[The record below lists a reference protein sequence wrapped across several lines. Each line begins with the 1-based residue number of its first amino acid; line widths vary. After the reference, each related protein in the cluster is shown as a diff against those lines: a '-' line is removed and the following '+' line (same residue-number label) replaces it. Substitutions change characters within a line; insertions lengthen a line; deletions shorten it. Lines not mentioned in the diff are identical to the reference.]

1 MENGGR
7 VGRLYVEI
15 AADDSPLRKSLSAAG
30 RSMEELEAQ
39 IQSSQRATVENLSK
53 LGNKLTLGLTV
64 PLAAGAAA
72 ALNYAS
78 DLEETLSK
86 VDVVF
91 GGNADSIK
99 DWASTAVE
107 QMGLAEETA
116 LSAAATYGNMADGM
130 GLTADQGAEMAKSLT
145 RLSADLASFN
155 NTSQETAQIALN
167 SIFTGETE
175 TLKQYGIVMTEAN
188 LEQFA
193 MQQGLSKTVSE
204 MNQAEKVQLRYNYVL
219 ANTANAQGDF
229 ARTSDSVANQ
239 TRMAKEQLKQA
250 AAALGQNLVP
260 AAASALKVLNNI
272 LSGFQELNPAQQKM
286 ILGIAGIAA
295 AAGPAIKL
303 GTGAYSMVQK
313 LDKALTGLQMSKIAK
328 EVNKF
333 GESTTAASKGLD
345 LIVHGAQ
352 KADGSLYTV
361 QEIISHNTA
370 ELKKFGIEGDQAAK
384 VLQATATTSAA
395 TGAGISGVG
404 TASAAAQPAVKSFG
418 LTLNSALGIVGMAV
432 SAVSLLVGVFNGLGK
447 ETSASAKQIEA
458 DTDAIVSSMEEVTE
472 SAAGLRTEYDES
484 IAKVDSMAEEA
495 GKLVDEYYSLA
506 DGADKS
512 EDSQKRMKEIV
523 QSLSGRFDSL
533 SGYIDENTGLL
544 NANRET
550 VLKSIDA
557 QLAYNRALANRDYRI
572 ETTKAY
578 TEAEAKQ
585 AAAEKMLADNQKE
598 IDRIR
603 KGIEKTETRL
613 LEIDGQKVAIQG
625 EVNDGNVDAVKQY
638 QKLNAEEKELTET
651 HSDLIAQY
659 DELNQGQKEIREGS
673 DDLTD
678 AIKKLSAEREAAAEM
693 EKMYFEQSA
702 ASFEEQIKQ
711 ADSAGEAYQSF
722 SETQIT
728 AMKDILASGIELDD
742 ATREHF
748 VNAIQMNEEEVAAIE
763 EGSSRIT
770 AAKAK
775 ELEARKLAGE
785 ELTQIEQAQLDRYKE
800 IQDNYLEIATN
811 AFDKVT
817 FTSGLTLKKIAET
830 LQHNQEQLA
839 KFDENMAYL
848 QSINDRQ
855 LQTYLANVDV
865 TDDRIKGA
873 LILMGQDIK
882 DHGGKITGYTKQ
894 IIEDTVNVVERGA
907 DETTSAVRDGASGS
921 LEGISEEWSAEN
933 AQRATNSFFGEIENS
948 VNGKAV
954 ALKSQVKY
962 AMKHALEGAQ
972 EEVDLGGWEAIGG
985 EMIDRIRSAVKGAAG
1000 SLNDAISSVVQTALN
1015 KAKSKMSSFSAGIS
1029 IKGTASSVRL
1039 QGYDVGGYFT
1049 TPQVIQIAEK
1059 RPEFVGAA
1067 ADLET
1072 FISKSV
1078 GEAFDRVNPVI
1089 FREVGTEVPYNSN
1102 KFGSVTVNVPVT
1114 IQATQ
1119 KLSRAEIQKSAKDIT
1134 EIVGREMARSLGGK
1148 VG

>member
-1 MENGGR
+1 MATGK
-7 VGRLYVEI
+7 VGKLYVEI
-15 AADDSPLRKSLSAAG
+15 GADDKPLQDKLKAAEKAAKEVD
-30 RSMEELEAQ
+30 SQVEA
-39 IQSSQRATVENLSK
+39 IHRASVENLSK

-145 RLSADLASFN
+145 QLSADLASFN

-219 ANTANAQGDF
+219 ANTTNAQGDF

-260 AAASALKVLNNI
+260 AAASTLKVINNI
-272 LSGFQELNPAQQKM
+272 LSGFQKLNPAQQKM
-286 ILGIAGIAA
+286 ILDIAGIAA
-295 AAGPAIKL
+295 AAGPVIKL

-313 LDKALTGLQMSKIAK
+313 LDKALIGLQMSRIAK

-333 GESTTAASKGLD
+333 GESTTAAAKGLD
-345 LIVHGAQ
+345 LITAGA
-352 KADGSLYTV
+352 KKSNGEFYTTV
-361 QEIISHNTA
+361 EILSHNTA

-418 LTLNSALGIVGMAV
+418 LTLNSALSFVGLAV
-432 SAVSLLVGVFNGLGK
+432 PAVSLLVGVFNGLGK

-458 DTDAIVSSMEEVTE
+458 DTDAMVSSMEEVTE
-472 SAAGLRTEYDES
+472 SAASLQTEYDES

-506 DGADKS
+506 DGTDKS

-523 QSLSGRFDSL
+523 GSLSGRFDSL

-550 VLKSIDA
+550 IEKSIDA
-557 QLAYNRALANRDYRI
+557 QLDYNRALANREYRV
-572 ETTKAY
+572 ETTEAY
-578 TEAEAKQ
+578 SEAVAKE
-585 AAAEKMLADNQKE
+585 AAAKKMLADNEDKLASAQRQRDSISRRLVD
-598 IDRIR
+598 IDGKMAALQADINDGNAEAIAKYDELSRS
-603 KGIEKTETRL
+603 KQSLLAADTRL
-613 LEIDGQKVAIQG
+613 LETGAALTKNNKELDEGSEELAEAI
-625 EVNDGNVDAVKQY
+625 E
-638 QKLNAEEKELTET
+638 KLNAER
-651 HSDLIAQY
+651 Q
-659 DELNQGQKEIREGS
+659 
-673 DDLTD
+673 
-678 AIKKLSAEREAAAEM
+678 AAAEL
-693 EKMYFEQSA
+693 EKEYFQNVA
-702 ASFEEQIKQ
+702 ASFEAQIEG
-711 ADSAGEAYQSF
+711 ANNAAEAYTSF
-722 SETQIT
+722 SETEIT

-800 IQDNYLEIATN
+800 IQDARVAIATNTEEKISLADQISLQKRVKNMQDNQKLIADVDANLAHLRSLNDDTLNAFLDSVDTTSEEGMSIIMQLAKDSQKGLGDTTREFLATWLNGTEQGFDDIGDTAREGSKEAAEAPAEELSPEKAEQAYNAYFDSASNTIRGKSVALESQMRIAVRNVQGEAEEIAT
-811 AFDKVT
+811 
-817 FTSGLTLKKIAET
+817 SGSWAIIGI
-830 LQHNQEQLA
+830 
-839 KFDENMAYL
+839 NMIDGIRRGI
-848 QSINDRQ
+848 QSRS
-855 LQTYLANVDV
+855 
-865 TDDRIKGA
+865 GA
-873 LILMGQDIK
+873 LNSAMRSVI
-882 DHGGKITGYTKQ
+882 
-894 IIEDTVNVVERGA
+894 N
-907 DETTSAVRDGASGS
+907 SAVTA
-921 LEGISEEWSAEN
+921 AKK
-933 AQRATNSFFGEIENS
+933 AGEIHSPSRLFEREVGAMMSEGMAKGIADKTDAVSSALREQVLDAAVS
-948 VNGKAV
+948 VNP
-954 ALKSQVKY
+954 
-962 AMKHALEGAQ
+962 
-972 EEVDLGGWEAIGG
+972 I
-985 EMIDRIRSAVKGAAG
+985 
-1000 SLNDAISSVVQTALN
+1000 
-1015 KAKSKMSSFSAGIS
+1015 
-1029 IKGTASSVRL
+1029 
-1039 QGYDVGGYFT
+1039 
-1049 TPQVIQIAEK
+1049 
-1059 RPEFVGAA
+1059 
-1067 ADLET
+1067 
-1072 FISKSV
+1072 
-1078 GEAFDRVNPVI
+1078 I
-1089 FREVGTEVPYNSN
+1089 FREVGTEVPSISN
-1102 KFGSVTVNVPVT
+1102 RFGGITVNVPISVSRS
-1114 IQATQ
+1114 
-1119 KLSRAEIQKSAKDIT
+1119 LSDADIQKKAETISRV
-1134 EIVGREMARSLGGK
+1134 VGREFAKMTGGRMS
-1148 VG
+1148 

>member
-1 MENGGR
+1 MATGK
-7 VGRLYVEI
+7 VGKLYVEI
-15 AADDSPLRKSLSAAG
+15 GADDKPLQDKLKAAEKAVKEVD
-30 RSMEELEAQ
+30 SKVEA
-39 IQSSQRATVENLSK
+39 SQRASVKNLSK

-99 DWASTAVE
+99 NWASTAVE

-116 LSAAATYGNMADGM
+116 MSAAATYGNMATGM
-130 GLTADQGAEMAKSLT
+130 GLTANQGAEMAKSLT
-145 RLSADLASFN
+145 QLSADLASFN

-175 TLKQYGIVMTEAN
+175 TLKQYGIVMTETN

-193 MQQGLSKTVSE
+193 MQQGLEKNIKQMS
-204 MNQAEKVQLRYNYVL
+204 QAEKVQLRYNYVL
-219 ANTANAQGDF
+219 ANTTNAQGDF

-295 AAGPAIKL
+295 AAGPVIKL

-313 LDKALTGLQMSKIAK
+313 LDKALTGLQMSRIAK
-328 EVNKF
+328 EVSKF

-345 LIVHGAQ
+345 LITAGA
-352 KADGSLYTV
+352 KKSNGEFYTTV
-361 QEIISHNTA
+361 EILSHNTA

-418 LTLNSALGIVGMAV
+418 LTLNSALSFVGLAV

-458 DTDAIVSSMEEVTE
+458 DTDAMVSSMEEVTE
-472 SAAGLRTEYDES
+472 SAASLQTEYNES

-506 DGADKS
+506 DGTDKS

-523 QSLSGRFDSL
+523 GSLSGRFDSL
-533 SGYIDENTGLL
+533 SGYIDEDTGLL

-550 VLKSIDA
+550 IEKSIDA
-557 QLAYNRALANRDYRI
+557 QLDYNRALANREYRV
-572 ETTKAY
+572 ETTEAYSKAV
-578 TEAEAKQ
+578 AKE
-585 AAAEKMLADNQKE
+585 AAAKKMLADNEDKLASAQRQRDSISRRLVD
-598 IDRIR
+598 IDGKMAALQADINDGNAEAIAKYDELSRS
-603 KGIEKTETRL
+603 KQSLLAADTRL
-613 LEIDGQKVAIQG
+613 LETGAALTKNNKELDEGSEELAEAI
-625 EVNDGNVDAVKQY
+625 E
-638 QKLNAEEKELTET
+638 KLNAER
-651 HSDLIAQY
+651 Q
-659 DELNQGQKEIREGS
+659 
-673 DDLTD
+673 
-678 AIKKLSAEREAAAEM
+678 AAAEL
-693 EKMYFEQSA
+693 EKECFQDVA
-702 ASFEEQIKQ
+702 ASFEAQIEG
-711 ADSAGEAYQSF
+711 ANNAAEAYTSF
-722 SETQIT
+722 SETEIT

-775 ELEARKLAGE
+775 ELEERKLAGE

-800 IQDNYLEIATN
+800 IQDARVAIATN
-811 AFDKVT
+811 T
-817 FTSGLTLKKIAET
+817 EEKISLADQIS
-830 LQHNQEQLA
+830 LQKRVKNMQDNQKLIADVDANLA
-839 KFDENMAYL
+839 KL
-848 QSINDRQ
+848 R
-855 LQTYLANVDV
+855 
-865 TDDRIKGA
+865 
-873 LILMGQDIK
+873 
-882 DHGGKITGYTKQ
+882 
-894 IIEDTVNVVERGA
+894 
-907 DETTSAVRDGASGS
+907 
-921 LEGISEEWSAEN
+921 
-933 AQRATNSFFGEIENS
+933 
-948 VNGKAV
+948 
-954 ALKSQVKY
+954 
-962 AMKHALEGAQ
+962 
-972 EEVDLGGWEAIGG
+972 
-985 EMIDRIRSAVKGAAG
+985 
-1000 SLNDAISSVVQTALN
+1000 SLNDATLNAFLDSVDTTTEEGMSMIMQMAKDSQKGLGDTTKEFLALWLKGTEKGLDDVVDATQEGSKEVAEASNEELSPEKANETYSAYFDQADETIRGKSVALESQMRIAVKNVYGEADKLAKNGSWALIGINMIDGIRRGIQSRSGALN
-1015 KAKSKMSSFSAGIS
+1015 SAMRSVINSAVTAAKKAGEIHSPS
-1029 IKGTASSVRL
+1029 RL
-1039 QGYDVGGYFT
+1039 F
-1049 TPQVIQIAEK
+1049 E
-1059 RPEFVGAA
+1059 REVGAMMSEGMAKGIADKTDAVSSALREQVLDA
-1067 ADLET
+1067 AV
-1072 FISKSV
+1072 S
-1078 GEAFDRVNPVI
+1078 VNPII
-1089 FREVGTEVPYNSN
+1089 FREVGTEVPSISN
-1102 KFGSVTVNVPVT
+1102 RFGGITVNVPISVSRS
-1114 IQATQ
+1114 
-1119 KLSRAEIQKSAKDIT
+1119 LSDADIQKKAETISRV
-1134 EIVGREMARSLGGK
+1134 VGREFAKMTGGRMS
-1148 VG
+1148 

>member
-1 MENGGR
+1 MATGK
-7 VGRLYVEI
+7 VGKLYVEI
-15 AADDSPLRKSLSAAG
+15 GADDKPLQDKLKAAEKAAKEVD
-30 RSMEELEAQ
+30 SQVEA
-39 IQSSQRATVENLSK
+39 IHRASVENLSK

-145 RLSADLASFN
+145 QLSADLASFN

-219 ANTANAQGDF
+219 ANTTNAQGDF

-260 AAASALKVLNNI
+260 AAASALKVINNI
-272 LSGFQELNPAQQKM
+272 LSGFQKLNPAQQKM

-295 AAGPAIKL
+295 AAGPVIKL

-313 LDKALTGLQMSKIAK
+313 LDKALIGLQMSRIAK

-333 GESTTAASKGLD
+333 GESTTAAAKGLD
-345 LIVHGAQ
+345 LITAGA
-352 KADGSLYTV
+352 KKSNGEFYTTV
-361 QEIISHNTA
+361 EILSHNTA

-418 LTLNSALGIVGMAV
+418 LTLNSALSFVGLAV

-458 DTDAIVSSMEEVTE
+458 DTDAMVSSMEEVTE
-472 SAAGLRTEYDES
+472 SAASLQTEYDES

-506 DGADKS
+506 DGTDKS
-512 EDSQKRMKEIV
+512 EDSQKRMKEIAG
-523 QSLSGRFDSL
+523 SLSGRFDSL

-550 VLKSIDA
+550 IEKSIDA
-557 QLAYNRALANRDYRI
+557 QLDYNRALANREYRV
-572 ETTKAY
+572 ETTEAY
-578 TEAEAKQ
+578 SEAVAKE
-585 AAAEKMLADNQKE
+585 AAAKKMLADNEDKLASAQRQRDSISRRLVD
-598 IDRIR
+598 IDGKMAALQADINDGNAEAIAKYDELSRS
-603 KGIEKTETRL
+603 KQSLLAADTRL
-613 LEIDGQKVAIQG
+613 LETGAALTKNNKELDEGSEELA
-625 EVNDGNVDAVKQY
+625 EAVE
-638 QKLNAEEKELTET
+638 KLNAER
-651 HSDLIAQY
+651 Q
-659 DELNQGQKEIREGS
+659 
-673 DDLTD
+673 
-678 AIKKLSAEREAAAEM
+678 AAAEL
-693 EKMYFEQSA
+693 EKEYFQNVA
-702 ASFEEQIKQ
+702 ASFEAQIEG
-711 ADSAGEAYQSF
+711 ANNAAEAYTSF
-722 SETQIT
+722 SETEIT

-811 AFDKVT
+811 VFDKVT
-817 FTSGLTLKKIAET
+817 FTSGLTLKKAAET
-830 LQHNQEQLA
+830 IQHNQEQLA

-848 QSINDRQ
+848 QSINDRR

-865 TDDRIKGA
+865 TDDRIKGL
-873 LILMGQDIK
+873 LILMGQHIK
-882 DHGGKITGYTKQ
+882 DNGGKITGYTQQ
-894 IIEDTVNVVERGA
+894 IIDATIGEVENGGTEIYNA
-907 DETTSAVRDGASGS
+907 ATTGTYQAV
-921 LEGISEEWSAEN
+921 EGMGDIMSSEN
-933 AQRATNSFFGEIENS
+933 GEIIMNS
-948 VNGKAV
+948 YYAGMSESIRGKNA
-954 ALKSQVKY
+954 
-962 AMKHALEGAQ
+962 ALESQ
-972 EEVDLGGWEAIGG
+972 
-985 EMIDRIRSAVKGAAG
+985 MR
-1000 SLNDAISSVVQTALN
+1000 
-1015 KAKSKMSSFSAGIS
+1015 IS
-1029 IKGTASSVRL
+1029 IKNVYGE
-1039 QGYDVGGYFT
+1039 
-1049 TPQVIQIAEK
+1049 AEK
-1059 RPEFVGAA
+1059 IATSGSWAIIGINMIDGIRRGIQSRSGALNSAMRSVINSAVTAAKKAGEIHSPSRLFEREVGAMMSEGMAKGIADKTDAVSSALREQVLDA
-1067 ADLET
+1067 AV
-1072 FISKSV
+1072 S
-1078 GEAFDRVNPVI
+1078 VNPII
-1089 FREVGTEVPYNSN
+1089 FREVGTEVPSISN
-1102 KFGSVTVNVPVT
+1102 RFGGITVNVPISVSRS
-1114 IQATQ
+1114 
-1119 KLSRAEIQKSAKDIT
+1119 LSDADIQKKAETISRV
-1134 EIVGREMARSLGGK
+1134 VGREFAKMTGGRMS
-1148 VG
+1148 

>member
-15 AADDSPLRKSLSAAG
+15 AADDSSLRKSLSASGKAV
-30 RSMEELEAQ
+30 EKLEAQ

-53 LGNKLTLGLTV
+53 LGNKLTLGLTA

-145 RLSADLASFN
+145 QLSADLASFN

-204 MNQAEKVQLRYNYVL
+204 MSQAEKVQLRYNYVL

-295 AAGPAIKL
+295 AAGPVIKM

-345 LIVHGAQ
+345 LIVNGAQ

-384 VLQATATTSAA
+384 VLQATATSSAA
-395 TGAGISGVG
+395 TGAGIGGVG

-458 DTDAIVSSMEEVTE
+458 DTDAMVSSMEEVTE

-484 IAKVDSMAEEA
+484 IAKVDIMAEEA
-495 GKLVDEYYSLA
+495 RNLVDEYYKLA
-506 DGADKS
+506 NGTEKS

-523 QSLSGRFDSL
+523 GSLSGRFDSL
-533 SGYIDENTGLL
+533 SGYIDENTGVL

-550 VLKSIDA
+550 IEKSIDA
-557 QLAYNRALANRDYRI
+557 QLDYNRALANREYRV
-572 ETTKAY
+572 ETTEAY
-578 TEAEAKQ
+578 SEAVAKE
-585 AAAEKMLADNQKE
+585 AAAKKMLADNEDKLASAQRQRGSISRRLVD
-598 IDRIR
+598 IDGKMAALQADINDGNAEAIAKYDELSRS
-603 KGIEKTETRL
+603 KQSLLAADTRL
-613 LEIDGQKVAIQG
+613 LETGAALTKNNKELDEGSEELAEAI
-625 EVNDGNVDAVKQY
+625 E
-638 QKLNAEEKELTET
+638 KLNAER
-651 HSDLIAQY
+651 Q
-659 DELNQGQKEIREGS
+659 
-673 DDLTD
+673 
-678 AIKKLSAEREAAAEM
+678 AAAEL
-693 EKMYFEQSA
+693 EKEYFQNVA
-702 ASFEEQIKQ
+702 ASFEAQIEG
-711 ADSAGEAYQSF
+711 ANNAAEAYTSF
-722 SETQIT
+722 SETEIT

-748 VNAIQMNEEEVAAIE
+748 ANAIQMNEEEVAAIE

-785 ELTQIEQAQLDRYKE
+785 ELTQIEQAQLERYKE
-800 IQDNYLEIATN
+800 IQDARVAIATNTEEKISLADQISLQKRVKNMQDNQRLIADVDANLAHLRSLNDDTLNAFLDSLDTTSEEGMSIIMQLAKDSQKGLGDTTREFLATWLNGTEQGFDDIGDTAREGSKEAAEASAEELSPEKAEQTYNAYFDSASNTIRGKSVALESQMRIAVRNVQGEAEEIAT
-811 AFDKVT
+811 
-817 FTSGLTLKKIAET
+817 SGSWAIIGI
-830 LQHNQEQLA
+830 
-839 KFDENMAYL
+839 NMIDGIRRGI
-848 QSINDRQ
+848 QSRS
-855 LQTYLANVDV
+855 
-865 TDDRIKGA
+865 GA
-873 LILMGQDIK
+873 LNSAMRSVI
-882 DHGGKITGYTKQ
+882 
-894 IIEDTVNVVERGA
+894 N
-907 DETTSAVRDGASGS
+907 SAVTA
-921 LEGISEEWSAEN
+921 AKK
-933 AQRATNSFFGEIENS
+933 AGEIHSPSRLFEREVGAMMSEGMAKGIADKTDAVSSALREQVLDAAVS
-948 VNGKAV
+948 VNP
-954 ALKSQVKY
+954 
-962 AMKHALEGAQ
+962 
-972 EEVDLGGWEAIGG
+972 I
-985 EMIDRIRSAVKGAAG
+985 
-1000 SLNDAISSVVQTALN
+1000 
-1015 KAKSKMSSFSAGIS
+1015 
-1029 IKGTASSVRL
+1029 
-1039 QGYDVGGYFT
+1039 
-1049 TPQVIQIAEK
+1049 
-1059 RPEFVGAA
+1059 
-1067 ADLET
+1067 
-1072 FISKSV
+1072 
-1078 GEAFDRVNPVI
+1078 I
-1089 FREVGTEVPYNSN
+1089 FREVGTEVPSISN
-1102 KFGSVTVNVPVT
+1102 RFGGITVNVPISVSRS
-1114 IQATQ
+1114 
-1119 KLSRAEIQKSAKDIT
+1119 LSDADIQKKAETISRV
-1134 EIVGREMARSLGGK
+1134 VGREFAKMTGGRMS
-1148 VG
+1148 

>member
-1 MENGGR
+1 MATGK
-7 VGRLYVEI
+7 VGKLYVEI
-15 AADDSPLRKSLSAAG
+15 GADDKPLQDKLKAAEKAVKEVD
-30 RSMEELEAQ
+30 SKVEA
-39 IQSSQRATVENLSK
+39 SQRASVKNLSK

-99 DWASTAVE
+99 NWASTAVE

-116 LSAAATYGNMADGM
+116 MSAAATYGNMATGM
-130 GLTADQGAEMAKSLT
+130 GLTANQGAEMAKSLT
-145 RLSADLASFN
+145 QLSADLASFN

-175 TLKQYGIVMTEAN
+175 TLKQYGIVMTETN

-193 MQQGLSKTVSE
+193 MQQGLEKNIKQMS
-204 MNQAEKVQLRYNYVL
+204 QAEKVQLRYNYVL
-219 ANTANAQGDF
+219 ANTTNAQGDF

-295 AAGPAIKL
+295 AAGPVIKL

-313 LDKALTGLQMSKIAK
+313 LDKALTGLQMSRIAK

-345 LIVHGAQ
+345 LITAGA
-352 KADGSLYTV
+352 KKSNGEFYTTV
-361 QEIISHNTA
+361 EILSHNTA

-418 LTLNSALGIVGMAV
+418 LTLNSALSFVGLAV

-458 DTDAIVSSMEEVTE
+458 DTDAMVSSMEEVAE
-472 SAAGLRTEYDES
+472 SAASLQTEYDES

-506 DGADKS
+506 DGTDKS
-512 EDSQKRMKEIV
+512 EESQKRMKEIV
-523 QSLSGRFDSL
+523 GSLSGRFDSI
-533 SGYIDENTGLL
+533 SGYIDEDTGLL
-544 NANRET
+544 NANREAIE
-550 VLKSIDA
+550 KSIDA
-557 QLAYNRALANRDYRI
+557 QLDYNRALASRDYRI

-585 AAAEKMLADNQKE
+585 AVAKKTLADNEKQLASAQRQRDSISRRLVD
-598 IDRIR
+598 IDGKMAALQADINDGNAEAIAKYDELSRS
-603 KGIEKTETRL
+603 KQSLLAADTRL
-613 LEIDGQKVAIQG
+613 LETGAALTK
-625 EVNDGNVDAVKQY
+625 NN
-638 QKLNAEEKELTET
+638 KEL
-651 HSDLIAQY
+651 D
-659 DELNQGQKEIREGS
+659 EGS
-673 DDLTD
+673 EELAE
-678 AIKKLSAEREAAAEM
+678 AIEKLSAERQAAAEL
-693 EKMYFEQSA
+693 EKECFQNVA
-702 ASFEEQIKQ
+702 ASFEAQIEG
-711 ADSAGEAYQSF
+711 ANNAAEAYTSF
-722 SETQIT
+722 SETEIT

-800 IQDNYLEIATN
+800 IQDARVAIATN
-811 AFDKVT
+811 T
-817 FTSGLTLKKIAET
+817 EEKISLADQIS
-830 LQHNQEQLA
+830 LQKRVKNMQDNQKLIADVDANLA
-839 KFDENMAYL
+839 KL
-848 QSINDRQ
+848 R
-855 LQTYLANVDV
+855 
-865 TDDRIKGA
+865 
-873 LILMGQDIK
+873 
-882 DHGGKITGYTKQ
+882 
-894 IIEDTVNVVERGA
+894 
-907 DETTSAVRDGASGS
+907 
-921 LEGISEEWSAEN
+921 
-933 AQRATNSFFGEIENS
+933 
-948 VNGKAV
+948 
-954 ALKSQVKY
+954 
-962 AMKHALEGAQ
+962 
-972 EEVDLGGWEAIGG
+972 
-985 EMIDRIRSAVKGAAG
+985 
-1000 SLNDAISSVVQTALN
+1000 SLNDATLNAFLDSVDTTTEEGMSMIMQMAKDSQKGLGDTTKEFLALWLKGTEKGLDDVVDATQEGSKEVAEASNEELSPEKANETYSAYFDQADETIRGKSVALESQMRIAVKNVYGEADKLAKNGSWALIGINMIDGIRRGIQSRSGALN
-1015 KAKSKMSSFSAGIS
+1015 SAMRSVINSAVTAAKKAGEIHSPS
-1029 IKGTASSVRL
+1029 RL
-1039 QGYDVGGYFT
+1039 F
-1049 TPQVIQIAEK
+1049 E
-1059 RPEFVGAA
+1059 REVGAMMSEGMAKGIADKTDAVSSALREQVLDA
-1067 ADLET
+1067 AV
-1072 FISKSV
+1072 S
-1078 GEAFDRVNPVI
+1078 VNPII
-1089 FREVGTEVPYNSN
+1089 FREVGTEVPSISN
-1102 KFGSVTVNVPVT
+1102 RFGGITVNVPISVSRS
-1114 IQATQ
+1114 
-1119 KLSRAEIQKSAKDIT
+1119 LSDADIQKKAETISRV
-1134 EIVGREMARSLGGK
+1134 VGREFAKMTGGRMS
-1148 VG
+1148 

>member
-1 MENGGR
+1 MATGK
-7 VGRLYVEI
+7 VGKLYVEI
-15 AADDSPLRKSLSAAG
+15 GADDKPLQDKLKAAEKAAKDVD
-30 RSMEELEAQ
+30 SQVEA
-39 IQSSQRATVENLSK
+39 IHRTSVENLSK

-64 PLAAGAAA
+64 PLAAGATA

-116 LSAAATYGNMADGM
+116 MSAAATYGNMAAGM
-130 GLTADQGAEMAKSLT
+130 GLTANQGTEMAKSLT
-145 RLSADLASFN
+145 QLSADLASFN

-175 TLKQYGIVMTEAN
+175 TLKQYGIVMTETN

-204 MNQAEKVQLRYNYVL
+204 MSQAEKVQLRYNYVL
-219 ANTANAQGDF
+219 ANTTNAQGDF

-260 AAASALKVLNNI
+260 AAGSALKVLNNM
-272 LSGFQELNPAQQKM
+272 LSGFQKLNPAQQKM
-286 ILGIAGIAA
+286 ILGLAGIAA
-295 AAGPAIKL
+295 AAGPVIKL

-313 LDKALTGLQMSKIAK
+313 LDKALTGLQMSRIAK

-345 LIVHGAQ
+345 LITAGA
-352 KADGSLYTV
+352 KKSNGEFYTTV
-361 QEIISHNTA
+361 EILSHNTA

-418 LTLNSALGIVGMAV
+418 LTLNSALSIVGVAV
-432 SAVSLLVGVFNGLGK
+432 SAVSLLVSVFNGLGK

-458 DTDAIVSSMEEVTE
+458 DTDAMVSSMEEVTE
-472 SAAGLRTEYDES
+472 SAASLKTEYEES

-506 DGADKS
+506 NGTEKS

-523 QSLSGRFDSL
+523 GSLSGRFDSL
-533 SGYIDENTGLL
+533 SGYIDENTGVL

-550 VLKSIDA
+550 IEKSIDA
-557 QLAYNRALANRDYRI
+557 QLDYNRALANREYRV
-572 ETTKAY
+572 ETTEAY
-578 TEAEAKQ
+578 SEAVAKE
-585 AAAEKMLADNQKE
+585 AAAKKMLADNEDKLASAQRQRDSISRRLVD
-598 IDRIR
+598 IDGKMAALQADINDGNAEAIAKYDELSRS
-603 KGIEKTETRL
+603 KQSLLAADTRL
-613 LEIDGQKVAIQG
+613 LETGAALTKNNKELDEGSEELAEAI
-625 EVNDGNVDAVKQY
+625 E
-638 QKLNAEEKELTET
+638 KLNAER
-651 HSDLIAQY
+651 Q
-659 DELNQGQKEIREGS
+659 
-673 DDLTD
+673 
-678 AIKKLSAEREAAAEM
+678 AAAEL
-693 EKMYFEQSA
+693 EKEYFQNVA
-702 ASFEEQIKQ
+702 ASFEAQIEG
-711 ADSAGEAYQSF
+711 ANNAAEAYTSF
-722 SETQIT
+722 SETEIT

-811 AFDKVT
+811 VFDKVT
-817 FTSGLTLKKIAET
+817 FTSGLTLKKAAET
-830 LQHNQEQLA
+830 IQHNQEQLA

-865 TDDRIKGA
+865 TDDRIKGL
-873 LILMGQDIK
+873 LILMGQHIK
-882 DHGGKITGYTKQ
+882 DNGGKITGYTQQ
-894 IIEDTVNVVERGA
+894 IIDATIGEVENGGTEIYNAATTGTYQTVEGMGDIMSSENGEIIMNSYYAGMSESIRGKNAALESQMRIAIKNVYGEAEKIATSGSWAIIGINMIDGIRRGIQSRSGA
-907 DETTSAVRDGASGS
+907 LNSAMRSVINSAVTA
-921 LEGISEEWSAEN
+921 AKK
-933 AQRATNSFFGEIENS
+933 AGEIHSPSRLFEREVGAMMSEGMAKGIADKTDAVSSALREQVLDAAVS
-948 VNGKAV
+948 VNP
-954 ALKSQVKY
+954 
-962 AMKHALEGAQ
+962 
-972 EEVDLGGWEAIGG
+972 I
-985 EMIDRIRSAVKGAAG
+985 
-1000 SLNDAISSVVQTALN
+1000 
-1015 KAKSKMSSFSAGIS
+1015 
-1029 IKGTASSVRL
+1029 
-1039 QGYDVGGYFT
+1039 
-1049 TPQVIQIAEK
+1049 
-1059 RPEFVGAA
+1059 
-1067 ADLET
+1067 
-1072 FISKSV
+1072 
-1078 GEAFDRVNPVI
+1078 I
-1089 FREVGTEVPYNSN
+1089 FREVGTEVPSISN
-1102 KFGSVTVNVPVT
+1102 RFGGITVNVPISVSRS
-1114 IQATQ
+1114 
-1119 KLSRAEIQKSAKDIT
+1119 LSDADIQKKAETISRV
-1134 EIVGREMARSLGGK
+1134 VGREFAKMTGGRMS
-1148 VG
+1148 

>member
-15 AADDSPLRKSLSAAG
+15 AADDSSLRKSLSAAG

-130 GLTADQGAEMAKSLT
+130 GLTADQGVEMAKSLT
-145 RLSADLASFN
+145 QLSADLASFN

-204 MNQAEKVQLRYNYVL
+204 MSQAEKVQLRYNYVL

-295 AAGPAIKL
+295 AAGPVIKM

-418 LTLNSALGIVGMAV
+418 LTLNSALSFVGLAV

-458 DTDAIVSSMEEVTE
+458 DTDAMVSSMEEVTE
-472 SAAGLRTEYDES
+472 SAASLKTKYDES

-495 GKLVDEYYSLA
+495 GNLVDEYYKLA
-506 DGADKS
+506 DGTDKS

-523 QSLSGRFDSL
+523 GSLSGRFDSL
-533 SGYIDENTGLL
+533 SEYIDENTGFF
-544 NANRET
+544 NANREAIEN
-550 VLKSIDA
+550 SINA
-557 QLAYNRALANRDYRI
+557 QLDYNRALANRDYRI

-578 TEAEAKQ
+578 TEATAKE
-585 AAAEKMLADNQKE
+585 AAAKKKLADNENQLASAQRQRDSISRRLVD
-598 IDRIR
+598 IDGKMAALQADINDGNAEAIAKYDELSRS
-603 KGIEKTETRL
+603 KQSLLNADARL
-613 LEIDGQKVAIQG
+613 LESNANLSKSNKELG
-625 EVNDGNVDAVKQY
+625 EGS
-638 QKLNAEEKELTET
+638 EELTE
-651 HSDLIAQY
+651 AV
-659 DELNQGQKEIREGS
+659 E
-673 DDLTD
+673 
-678 AIKKLSAEREAAAEM
+678 KLSAEREAAAEL
-693 EKMYFEQSA
+693 EKEYFQNVA
-702 ASFEEQIKQ
+702 ASFEAQIEG
-711 ADSAGEAYQSF
+711 ANNAAEAYTSF
-722 SETQIT
+722 SETEIT

-748 VNAIQMNEEEVAAIE
+748 ANAIQMNEEEVAAIE

-785 ELTQIEQAQLDRYKE
+785 ELTQIEQAQLERYKE

-985 EMIDRIRSAVKGAAG
+985 EMIDRIRSGVKGAAG

-1089 FREVGTEVPYNSN
+1089 FREVGTEVPSISN
-1102 KFGSVTVNVPVT
+1102 RFGGITVNVPISVSRS
-1114 IQATQ
+1114 
-1119 KLSRAEIQKSAKDIT
+1119 LSDADIQKKAETISRV
-1134 EIVGREMARSLGGK
+1134 VGREFAKMTGGRMS
-1148 VG
+1148 

>member
-1 MENGGR
+1 MATGK
-7 VGRLYVEI
+7 VGKLYVEI
-15 AADDSPLRKSLSAAG
+15 GADDKPLRDKLKAAEKAAKEVD
-30 RSMEELEAQ
+30 SQVEA
-39 IQSSQRATVENLSK
+39 IHRASVENLSK

-145 RLSADLASFN
+145 QLSADLASFN

-219 ANTANAQGDF
+219 ANTTNAQGDF

-260 AAASALKVLNNI
+260 AAASALKVINNI
-272 LSGFQELNPAQQKM
+272 LSGFQKLNPAQQKM

-295 AAGPAIKL
+295 AAGPVIKL

-313 LDKALTGLQMSKIAK
+313 LDKALTGLQMSRIAK

-333 GESTTAASKGLD
+333 GESTTAAAKGLD
-345 LIVHGAQ
+345 LITAGA
-352 KADGSLYTV
+352 KKSNGEFYTTV
-361 QEIISHNTA
+361 EILSHNTA
-370 ELKKFGIEGDQAAK
+370 ELKNFGIEGDQAAK

-418 LTLNSALGIVGMAV
+418 LTLNSALSFVGLAV

-458 DTDAIVSSMEEVTE
+458 DTDAMVSSMEEVTE
-472 SAAGLRTEYDES
+472 SAASLQTEYDES

-506 DGADKS
+506 DGTDKS
-512 EDSQKRMKEIV
+512 EDSQKRMKEIAG
-523 QSLSGRFDSL
+523 SLSGRFDSL

-550 VLKSIDA
+550 IEKSIDA
-557 QLAYNRALANRDYRI
+557 QLDYNRALANREYRV

-578 TEAEAKQ
+578 SEAVAKE
-585 AAAEKMLADNQKE
+585 AAAKKMLADNEDKLASAQRQRDSISRRLVD
-598 IDRIR
+598 IDGKMAALQADINDGNAEAIAKYDELSRS
-603 KGIEKTETRL
+603 KQSLLAADTRL
-613 LEIDGQKVAIQG
+613 LETGAALTK
-625 EVNDGNVDAVKQY
+625 NN
-638 QKLNAEEKELTET
+638 KEL
-651 HSDLIAQY
+651 D
-659 DELNQGQKEIREGS
+659 EGS
-673 DDLTD
+673 EEL
-678 AIKKLSAEREAAAEM
+678 AEAVEKLSAERQAAAEL
-693 EKMYFEQSA
+693 EKEYFQNVA
-702 ASFEEQIKQ
+702 ASFEAQIEG
-711 ADSAGEAYQSF
+711 ANNAAEAYTSF
-722 SETQIT
+722 SETEIT

-811 AFDKVT
+811 VFDKVT
-817 FTSGLTLKKIAET
+817 FTSGLTLKKAAET
-830 LQHNQEQLA
+830 IQHNQEQLA

-848 QSINDRQ
+848 QSINDRR

-865 TDDRIKGA
+865 TDDRVKGL
-873 LILMGQDIK
+873 LILMGQHIK
-882 DHGGKITGYTKQ
+882 DNGGKITGYTQQ
-894 IIEDTVNVVERGA
+894 IIDATIGEVENGGTEIYNAATTGTYQAVEGMGEIMSSKNGEIIMNSYYAGMSESIRGKNAALESQMYFSIKNVYGEAEKIATSGSWAIIGINMIDGIRRGIQSRSGA
-907 DETTSAVRDGASGS
+907 LNSAVRSV
-921 LEGISEEWSAEN
+921 INSAVT
-933 AQRATNSFFGEIENS
+933 AAKKAGEIHSPSRLFEREVGAMMSEGMAKGIADKTDAVSSALREQVLDAAVS
-948 VNGKAV
+948 VNP
-954 ALKSQVKY
+954 
-962 AMKHALEGAQ
+962 
-972 EEVDLGGWEAIGG
+972 I
-985 EMIDRIRSAVKGAAG
+985 
-1000 SLNDAISSVVQTALN
+1000 
-1015 KAKSKMSSFSAGIS
+1015 
-1029 IKGTASSVRL
+1029 
-1039 QGYDVGGYFT
+1039 
-1049 TPQVIQIAEK
+1049 
-1059 RPEFVGAA
+1059 
-1067 ADLET
+1067 
-1072 FISKSV
+1072 
-1078 GEAFDRVNPVI
+1078 I
-1089 FREVGTEVPYNSN
+1089 FREVGTEVPSISN
-1102 KFGSVTVNVPVT
+1102 RFGGITVNAPISVSRS
-1114 IQATQ
+1114 
-1119 KLSRAEIQKSAKDIT
+1119 LSDADIQKKAETISRV
-1134 EIVGREMARSLGGK
+1134 VGREFAKMTGGRMS
-1148 VG
+1148 

>member
-1 MENGGR
+1 MATGK
-7 VGRLYVEI
+7 VGKLYVEI
-15 AADDSPLRKSLSAAG
+15 GADDKPLQDKLKAAEKAAKEVD
-30 RSMEELEAQ
+30 SQVEA
-39 IQSSQRATVENLSK
+39 IHRASVENLSK

-145 RLSADLASFN
+145 QLSADLASFN

-219 ANTANAQGDF
+219 ANTTNAQGDF

-260 AAASALKVLNNI
+260 AAASALKVINNI
-272 LSGFQELNPAQQKM
+272 LSGFQKLNPAQQKM

-295 AAGPAIKL
+295 AAGPVIKL

-313 LDKALTGLQMSKIAK
+313 LDKALIGLQMSRIAK

-333 GESTTAASKGLD
+333 GESTTAAAKGLD
-345 LIVHGAQ
+345 LITAGA
-352 KADGSLYTV
+352 KKSNGEFYTTV
-361 QEIISHNTA
+361 EILSHNTA

-418 LTLNSALGIVGMAV
+418 LTLNSALSFVGLAV

-458 DTDAIVSSMEEVTE
+458 DTDAMVSSMEEVTE
-472 SAAGLRTEYDES
+472 SAASLQTEYDES

-506 DGADKS
+506 DGTDKS
-512 EDSQKRMKEIV
+512 EDSQKRMKEIAG
-523 QSLSGRFDSL
+523 SLSGRFDSL

-550 VLKSIDA
+550 IEKSIDA
-557 QLAYNRALANRDYRI
+557 QLDYNRALANREYRV
-572 ETTKAY
+572 ETTEAY
-578 TEAEAKQ
+578 SEAVAKE
-585 AAAEKMLADNQKE
+585 AAAKKMLADNEDKLASAQRQRDSISRRLVD
-598 IDRIR
+598 IDGKMAALQADINDGNAEAIAKYDELSRS
-603 KGIEKTETRL
+603 KQSLLAADTRL
-613 LEIDGQKVAIQG
+613 LETGAALTKNNKELDEGSEELA
-625 EVNDGNVDAVKQY
+625 EAVE
-638 QKLNAEEKELTET
+638 KLNAER
-651 HSDLIAQY
+651 Q
-659 DELNQGQKEIREGS
+659 
-673 DDLTD
+673 
-678 AIKKLSAEREAAAEM
+678 AAAEL
-693 EKMYFEQSA
+693 EKEYFQNVA
-702 ASFEEQIKQ
+702 ASFEAQIEG
-711 ADSAGEAYQSF
+711 ANNAAEAYTSF
-722 SETQIT
+722 SETEIT

-811 AFDKVT
+811 VFDKVT
-817 FTSGLTLKKIAET
+817 FTSGLTLKKAAET
-830 LQHNQEQLA
+830 IQHNQEQLA

-848 QSINDRQ
+848 QSINDRR

-865 TDDRIKGA
+865 TDDRVKGL
-873 LILMGQDIK
+873 LILMGQHIK
-882 DHGGKITGYTKQ
+882 DNGGKITGYTQQ
-894 IIEDTVNVVERGA
+894 IIDATIGEVENGGTEIYNAATTGTYQTVEGMGDIMSSENGEIIMNSYYAGMSESIRGKNAALGSQMRFSIKNVYGEAEKIATSGSWAIIGINMIDGIRRGIQSRSGA
-907 DETTSAVRDGASGS
+907 LNSAMRSVINSAVTA
-921 LEGISEEWSAEN
+921 AKK
-933 AQRATNSFFGEIENS
+933 AGEIHSPSRLFEREVGAMMSEGMAKGIADKTDAVSSALREQVLDAAVS
-948 VNGKAV
+948 VNP
-954 ALKSQVKY
+954 
-962 AMKHALEGAQ
+962 
-972 EEVDLGGWEAIGG
+972 I
-985 EMIDRIRSAVKGAAG
+985 
-1000 SLNDAISSVVQTALN
+1000 
-1015 KAKSKMSSFSAGIS
+1015 
-1029 IKGTASSVRL
+1029 
-1039 QGYDVGGYFT
+1039 
-1049 TPQVIQIAEK
+1049 
-1059 RPEFVGAA
+1059 
-1067 ADLET
+1067 
-1072 FISKSV
+1072 
-1078 GEAFDRVNPVI
+1078 I
-1089 FREVGTEVPYNSN
+1089 FREVGTEVPSISN
-1102 KFGSVTVNVPVT
+1102 RFGGITVNVPISVSRS
-1114 IQATQ
+1114 
-1119 KLSRAEIQKSAKDIT
+1119 LSDADIQKKAETISRV
-1134 EIVGREMARSLGGK
+1134 VGREFAKMTGGRMS
-1148 VG
+1148 

>member
-1 MENGGR
+1 MATGK
-7 VGRLYVEI
+7 VGKLYVEI
-15 AADDSPLRKSLSAAG
+15 GADDKPLQDKLKAAEKAAKEVD
-30 RSMEELEAQ
+30 SQVEA
-39 IQSSQRATVENLSK
+39 IHRVSVENLSK

-116 LSAAATYGNMADGM
+116 LSAAATYGNMAAGM
-130 GLTADQGAEMAKSLT
+130 GLTANQGAEMAKSLT
-145 RLSADLASFN
+145 QLSADLASFN

-175 TLKQYGIVMTEAN
+175 TLKQYGIVMTETN
-188 LEQFA
+188 LAQFA
-193 MQQGLSKTVSE
+193 MEQGIEKNIKQMS
-204 MNQAEKVQLRYNYVL
+204 QAEKVQLRYNYVL
-219 ANTANAQGDF
+219 ANTTNAQGDF

-295 AAGPAIKL
+295 AAGPVIKL

-313 LDKALTGLQMSKIAK
+313 LDKALTGLQMSRIAK

-345 LIVHGAQ
+345 LITAGA
-352 KADGSLYTV
+352 KKSNGEFYTTV
-361 QEIISHNTA
+361 EILSHNTA

-418 LTLNSALGIVGMAV
+418 LTLNSALSFVGLAV

-458 DTDAIVSSMEEVTE
+458 DTDAMVSSMEEVTE
-472 SAAGLRTEYDES
+472 SAASLQTEYDES

-506 DGADKS
+506 DGTEKS

-523 QSLSGRFDSL
+523 GSLSGRFDSL

-550 VLKSIDA
+550 IEKSIDA
-557 QLAYNRALANRDYRI
+557 QLDYNRALANREYRV
-572 ETTKAY
+572 ETTEAY
-578 TEAEAKQ
+578 SEAVAKE
-585 AAAEKMLADNQKE
+585 AAAKKMLADNEDKLASAQRQRDSISRRLVD
-598 IDRIR
+598 IDGKMAALQADINDGNAEAIAKYDELSRS
-603 KGIEKTETRL
+603 KQSLLAADTRL
-613 LEIDGQKVAIQG
+613 LETGAALTKNNKELDEGSEELAEAI
-625 EVNDGNVDAVKQY
+625 E
-638 QKLNAEEKELTET
+638 KLNAER
-651 HSDLIAQY
+651 Q
-659 DELNQGQKEIREGS
+659 
-673 DDLTD
+673 
-678 AIKKLSAEREAAAEM
+678 AAAEL
-693 EKMYFEQSA
+693 EKEYFQNVA
-702 ASFEEQIKQ
+702 ASFEAQIEG
-711 ADSAGEAYQSF
+711 ANNAAEAYTSF
-722 SETQIT
+722 SETEIT

-748 VNAIQMNEEEVAAIE
+748 ANAIQMNEEEVAAIE

-785 ELTQIEQAQLDRYKE
+785 ELTQIEQAQLERYKE
-800 IQDNYLEIATN
+800 IQDARVAIATNTEEKISLADQISLQKRVKNMQDNQRLIADVDANLAHLRSLNDDTLNAFLDSLDTTSEEGMSIIMQLAKDSQKGLGDTTREFLATWLNGTEQGFDDIGDTAREGSKEAAEASAEELSPEKAEQTYNAYFDSASNTIRGKSVALESQMRIAVKNVQGEAEEIAT
-811 AFDKVT
+811 
-817 FTSGLTLKKIAET
+817 SGSWAIIGI
-830 LQHNQEQLA
+830 
-839 KFDENMAYL
+839 NMIDGIRRGI
-848 QSINDRQ
+848 QSRS
-855 LQTYLANVDV
+855 
-865 TDDRIKGA
+865 GA
-873 LILMGQDIK
+873 LNSAMRSVI
-882 DHGGKITGYTKQ
+882 
-894 IIEDTVNVVERGA
+894 N
-907 DETTSAVRDGASGS
+907 SAVTA
-921 LEGISEEWSAEN
+921 AKK
-933 AQRATNSFFGEIENS
+933 AGEIHSPSRLFEREVGAMMSEGMAKGIADKTDAVSSALREQVLDAAVS
-948 VNGKAV
+948 VNP
-954 ALKSQVKY
+954 
-962 AMKHALEGAQ
+962 
-972 EEVDLGGWEAIGG
+972 I
-985 EMIDRIRSAVKGAAG
+985 
-1000 SLNDAISSVVQTALN
+1000 
-1015 KAKSKMSSFSAGIS
+1015 
-1029 IKGTASSVRL
+1029 
-1039 QGYDVGGYFT
+1039 
-1049 TPQVIQIAEK
+1049 
-1059 RPEFVGAA
+1059 
-1067 ADLET
+1067 
-1072 FISKSV
+1072 
-1078 GEAFDRVNPVI
+1078 I
-1089 FREVGTEVPYNSN
+1089 FREVGTEVPSISN
-1102 KFGSVTVNVPVT
+1102 RFGGITVNVPISVSRS
-1114 IQATQ
+1114 
-1119 KLSRAEIQKSAKDIT
+1119 LSDADIQKKAETISRV
-1134 EIVGREMARSLGGK
+1134 VGREFAKMTGGRMS
-1148 VG
+1148 

>member
-1 MENGGR
+1 MATGK
-7 VGRLYVEI
+7 VGKLYVEI
-15 AADDSPLRKSLSAAG
+15 GADDKPLQDKLKAAEKAVKEVD
-30 RSMEELEAQ
+30 SKVEA
-39 IQSSQRATVENLSK
+39 SHRASVENLSK

-99 DWASTAVE
+99 NWASTAVE

-116 LSAAATYGNMADGM
+116 MSAAATYGNMAAGM
-130 GLTADQGAEMAKSLT
+130 GLTANQGAEMAKSLT
-145 RLSADLASFN
+145 QLSADLASFN

-175 TLKQYGIVMTEAN
+175 TLKQYGIVMTQTN

-193 MQQGLSKTVSE
+193 MQQGLEKNIKQMS
-204 MNQAEKVQLRYNYVL
+204 QAEKVQLRYNYVL
-219 ANTANAQGDF
+219 ANTTNAQGDF

-260 AAASALKVLNNI
+260 AAASALKVINNI
-272 LSGFQELNPAQQKM
+272 LSGFQKLNPAQQKM

-295 AAGPAIKL
+295 AAGPVIKL

-345 LIVHGAQ
+345 LITAGA
-352 KADGSLYTV
+352 KKSNGEFYTTV
-361 QEIISHNTA
+361 EILSHNTA

-418 LTLNSALGIVGMAV
+418 LTLNSALSFVGLAV

-458 DTDAIVSSMEEVTE
+458 DTDAMVSSMEEVTE
-472 SAAGLRTEYDES
+472 SAASLQTEYDES

-506 DGADKS
+506 DGTDKS

-523 QSLSGRFDSL
+523 GSLSGRFDSL

-550 VLKSIDA
+550 IEKSIDA
-557 QLAYNRALANRDYRI
+557 QLDYNRALANRDYRI

-585 AAAEKMLADNQKE
+585 AVAKKTLADNEKQLASAQRQRDSISRRLVD
-598 IDRIR
+598 IDGKMAALQADINDGNAEAIAKYDELSRS
-603 KGIEKTETRL
+603 KQSLLAADTRL
-613 LEIDGQKVAIQG
+613 LETEAALTKNNKELDEGSEELAEAI
-625 EVNDGNVDAVKQY
+625 E
-638 QKLNAEEKELTET
+638 KLNAER
-651 HSDLIAQY
+651 Q
-659 DELNQGQKEIREGS
+659 
-673 DDLTD
+673 
-678 AIKKLSAEREAAAEM
+678 AAAEL
-693 EKMYFEQSA
+693 EKEYFQNVA
-702 ASFEEQIKQ
+702 ASFEAQIEG
-711 ADSAGEAYQSF
+711 ANNAAEAYTSF
-722 SETQIT
+722 SETEIT

-811 AFDKVT
+811 VFDKVT
-817 FTSGLTLKKIAET
+817 FTSGLTLKKAAET
-830 LQHNQEQLA
+830 IQHNQEQLA

-865 TDDRIKGA
+865 TDDRIKGL
-873 LILMGQDIK
+873 LILMGQQIK
-882 DHGGKITGYTKQ
+882 DNGGKITGYTKQ
-894 IIEDTVNVVERGA
+894 IIDATIGEVENGGTEIYNAATTGTSQTVEGMGDLMSSENGEIIMNSYYSGMSESIRGKNAALESQMRIAIKNVYGEAEEIATSGSWAIIGINMIDGIRRGIQSRSGA
-907 DETTSAVRDGASGS
+907 LNSAMRSVIDSAVTA
-921 LEGISEEWSAEN
+921 AKK
-933 AQRATNSFFGEIENS
+933 AGEIHS
-948 VNGKAV
+948 P
-954 ALKSQVKY
+954 S
-962 AMKHALEGAQ
+962 
-972 EEVDLGGWEAIGG
+972 
-985 EMIDRIRSAVKGAAG
+985 
-1000 SLNDAISSVVQTALN
+1000 
-1015 KAKSKMSSFSAGIS
+1015 
-1029 IKGTASSVRL
+1029 RL
-1039 QGYDVGGYFT
+1039 F
-1049 TPQVIQIAEK
+1049 E
-1059 RPEFVGAA
+1059 REVGAMMSEGMAKGIADKTDAVSSALREQVLDA
-1067 ADLET
+1067 AV
-1072 FISKSV
+1072 S
-1078 GEAFDRVNPVI
+1078 VNPVI
-1089 FREVGTEVPYNSN
+1089 FREVGTEVPSISN
-1102 KFGSVTVNVPVT
+1102 RFGGVTVNVPISVSRS
-1114 IQATQ
+1114 
-1119 KLSRAEIQKSAKDIT
+1119 LSDADIQKKAETISRV
-1134 EIVGREMARSLGGK
+1134 VGREFAKMTGGRMS
-1148 VG
+1148 

>member
-1 MENGGR
+1 MATGK
-7 VGRLYVEI
+7 VGKLYVEI
-15 AADDSPLRKSLSAAG
+15 GADDKPLQDKLKAAEKAAKDVD
-30 RSMEELEAQ
+30 SQVEA
-39 IQSSQRATVENLSK
+39 IHRTSVENLSK

-145 RLSADLASFN
+145 QLSADLASFN

-219 ANTANAQGDF
+219 ANTTNAQGDF

-260 AAASALKVLNNI
+260 AAGSALKVLNNM
-272 LSGFQELNPAQQKM
+272 LSGFQKLNPAQQKM
-286 ILGIAGIAA
+286 ILGLAGIAA
-295 AAGPAIKL
+295 AAGPVIKL

-313 LDKALTGLQMSKIAK
+313 LDKALTGLQMSRIAK

-345 LIVHGAQ
+345 LITAGA
-352 KADGSLYTV
+352 KKSNGEFYTTV
-361 QEIISHNTA
+361 EILSHNTA

-418 LTLNSALGIVGMAV
+418 LTLNSALSIAGVAV

-458 DTDAIVSSMEEVTE
+458 DTDAMVSSMEEVTE
-472 SAAGLRTEYDES
+472 SAASLKTEYEES

-506 DGADKS
+506 DGTDKS

-523 QSLSGRFDSL
+523 GSLSGRFDSL
-533 SGYIDENTGLL
+533 SEYIDENTGFF
-544 NANRET
+544 NANREAIEN
-550 VLKSIDA
+550 SINA
-557 QLAYNRALANRDYRI
+557 QLDYNRALANRDYRI

-578 TEAEAKQ
+578 TEATAKE
-585 AAAEKMLADNQKE
+585 AAAKKKLADNENQLASAQRQRDSISRRLVD
-598 IDRIR
+598 IDGKMAALQADINDGNAEAIAKYDELSRS
-603 KGIEKTETRL
+603 KQSLLNADARL
-613 LEIDGQKVAIQG
+613 LESNANLSKSNKELG
-625 EVNDGNVDAVKQY
+625 EGS
-638 QKLNAEEKELTET
+638 EELTE
-651 HSDLIAQY
+651 AV
-659 DELNQGQKEIREGS
+659 E
-673 DDLTD
+673 
-678 AIKKLSAEREAAAEM
+678 KLSAEREAAAEL
-693 EKMYFEQSA
+693 EEQYFKNVA
-702 ASFEEQIKQ
+702 ASFEAQIEG
-711 ADSAGEAYQSF
+711 ANNAAEAYTSF
-722 SETQIT
+722 SETEIT

-785 ELTQIEQAQLDRYKE
+785 ELTQIEQAQLDRHKE
-800 IQDNYLEIATN
+800 IQDNYLGIATN

-839 KFDENMAYL
+839 KFDASMAYL
-848 QSINDRQ
+848 QSINDKQ

-865 TDDRIKGA
+865 TDDSIKGA
-873 LILMGQDIK
+873 LILMGKDIK

-894 IIEDTVNVVERGA
+894 IIEDTVNAVERGA
-907 DETTSAVRDGASGS
+907 DEATEKTRTGAKEAVEASTEELSPEKANETYGAYFDQASETIRGKSVALESQMRIAVKNVQGEAEEIATNGSWAIIGINMIDGIRRGIQSRSGALNSAMRSVINSAVTA
-921 LEGISEEWSAEN
+921 AKK
-933 AQRATNSFFGEIENS
+933 AGEIHS
-948 VNGKAV
+948 P
-954 ALKSQVKY
+954 S
-962 AMKHALEGAQ
+962 
-972 EEVDLGGWEAIGG
+972 
-985 EMIDRIRSAVKGAAG
+985 
-1000 SLNDAISSVVQTALN
+1000 
-1015 KAKSKMSSFSAGIS
+1015 
-1029 IKGTASSVRL
+1029 RL
-1039 QGYDVGGYFT
+1039 F
-1049 TPQVIQIAEK
+1049 E
-1059 RPEFVGAA
+1059 REVGAMMSEGMAKGIADKTDAVSGALREQVLDA
-1067 ADLET
+1067 AV
-1072 FISKSV
+1072 S
-1078 GEAFDRVNPVI
+1078 VNPVI
-1089 FREVGTEVPYNSN
+1089 FREVGTEVPSISN
-1102 KFGSVTVNVPVT
+1102 RFGGITVNVPISVSRS
-1114 IQATQ
+1114 
-1119 KLSRAEIQKSAKDIT
+1119 LSDADIQKKAGTISRV
-1134 EIVGREMARSLGGK
+1134 VGREFARMTGGRMS
-1148 VG
+1148 

>member
-1 MENGGR
+1 MATGK
-7 VGRLYVEI
+7 VGKLYVEI
-15 AADDSPLRKSLSAAG
+15 GADDKPLQDKLKAAEKAAKDVD
-30 RSMEELEAQ
+30 SQVEA
-39 IQSSQRATVENLSK
+39 IHRTSVENLSK

-145 RLSADLASFN
+145 QLSADLASFN

-175 TLKQYGIVMTEAN
+175 TLKQYGIVMTETN

-260 AAASALKVLNNI
+260 AAASALKVLNNM
-272 LSGFQELNPAQQKM
+272 LSGFQKLNPAQQKM
-286 ILGIAGIAA
+286 ILGLAGIAA
-295 AAGPAIKL
+295 AAGPVIKL

-313 LDKALTGLQMSKIAK
+313 LDKALTGLQMSRIAK

-333 GESTTAASKGLD
+333 GESATAASKGLD
-345 LIVHGAQ
+345 LITAGA
-352 KADGSLYTV
+352 KKSNGEFYTTV
-361 QEIISHNTA
+361 EILSHNTA

-418 LTLNSALGIVGMAV
+418 LTLNSALSIAGVAV

-458 DTDAIVSSMEEVTE
+458 DTDAMVSSMEEVTE
-472 SAAGLRTEYDES
+472 SAASLKTEYDES

-495 GKLVDEYYSLA
+495 GNLVDEYYKLA
-506 DGADKS
+506 DGTDKS

-523 QSLSGRFDSL
+523 GSLSGRFDSL
-533 SGYIDENTGLL
+533 SEYIDENTGFF
-544 NANRET
+544 NANREAIEN
-550 VLKSIDA
+550 SINA
-557 QLAYNRALANRDYRI
+557 QLDYNRALANRDYRI

-578 TEAEAKQ
+578 TEATAKE
-585 AAAEKMLADNQKE
+585 AAAKKKLADNENQLASAQRQRDSISRRLVD
-598 IDRIR
+598 IDGKMAALQADINDGNAEAIAKYDELSRS
-603 KGIEKTETRL
+603 KQSLLNADARL
-613 LEIDGQKVAIQG
+613 LESNANLSKSNKELG
-625 EVNDGNVDAVKQY
+625 EGS
-638 QKLNAEEKELTET
+638 EELTE
-651 HSDLIAQY
+651 AV
-659 DELNQGQKEIREGS
+659 E
-673 DDLTD
+673 
-678 AIKKLSAEREAAAEM
+678 KLSAEREAAAEL
-693 EKMYFEQSA
+693 EKEYFQNVA
-702 ASFEEQIKQ
+702 ASFEAQIEG
-711 ADSAGEAYQSF
+711 ANNAAEAYTSF
-722 SETQIT
+722 SETEIT

-800 IQDNYLEIATN
+800 IQSARIAIATN
-811 AFDKVT
+811 TEEKISLADQISLQNRIDNMRANQKLIDQTDERLAELRALNDSTLNAFLDSVDT
-817 FTSGLTLKKIAET
+817 TTVEGMSIIAQFAEDSQNGLGEATKE
-830 LQHNQEQLA
+830 
-839 KFDENMAYL
+839 
-848 QSINDRQ
+848 
-855 LQTYLANVDV
+855 YLALWLKGTEQGIDDVVDV
-865 TDDRIKGA
+865 TREGSKEAVEASTEELSPEKANETYGAYFDQAKETIRGKSVALESQMWIAVKNVQGEAEKIAKNGSWAIIGINMIDGIRRGIQSRSGA
-873 LILMGQDIK
+873 LNSAMRSVI
-882 DHGGKITGYTKQ
+882 
-894 IIEDTVNVVERGA
+894 N
-907 DETTSAVRDGASGS
+907 SAVTA
-921 LEGISEEWSAEN
+921 AKK
-933 AQRATNSFFGEIENS
+933 AGEIHSPSRLFEREVGAMMSEGMAKGIADKTDAVSSALREQVLDAAVS
-948 VNGKAV
+948 VNP
-954 ALKSQVKY
+954 
-962 AMKHALEGAQ
+962 
-972 EEVDLGGWEAIGG
+972 I
-985 EMIDRIRSAVKGAAG
+985 
-1000 SLNDAISSVVQTALN
+1000 
-1015 KAKSKMSSFSAGIS
+1015 
-1029 IKGTASSVRL
+1029 
-1039 QGYDVGGYFT
+1039 
-1049 TPQVIQIAEK
+1049 
-1059 RPEFVGAA
+1059 
-1067 ADLET
+1067 
-1072 FISKSV
+1072 
-1078 GEAFDRVNPVI
+1078 I
-1089 FREVGTEVPYNSN
+1089 FREVGTEVPSISN
-1102 KFGSVTVNVPVT
+1102 RFGGITVNVPISVSRS
-1114 IQATQ
+1114 
-1119 KLSRAEIQKSAKDIT
+1119 LSDADIQKKAETISRV
-1134 EIVGREMARSLGGK
+1134 VGREFAKMTGGRMS
-1148 VG
+1148 

>member
-1 MENGGR
+1 MATGK
-7 VGRLYVEI
+7 VGKLYVEI
-15 AADDSPLRKSLSAAG
+15 GADDKPLQDKLKAAEKAVKEVD
-30 RSMEELEAQ
+30 SKVEA
-39 IQSSQRATVENLSK
+39 SQRASVKNLSK

-99 DWASTAVE
+99 NWASTAVE

-116 LSAAATYGNMADGM
+116 MSAAATYGNMATGM
-130 GLTADQGAEMAKSLT
+130 GLTANQGAEMAKSLT
-145 RLSADLASFN
+145 QLSADLASFN

-175 TLKQYGIVMTEAN
+175 TLKQYGIVMTETN

-193 MQQGLSKTVSE
+193 MQQGLEKNIKQMS
-204 MNQAEKVQLRYNYVL
+204 QAEKVQLRYNYVL
-219 ANTANAQGDF
+219 ANTTNAQGDF

-295 AAGPAIKL
+295 AAGPVIKL

-313 LDKALTGLQMSKIAK
+313 LDKALIGLQMSRIAK

-333 GESTTAASKGLD
+333 GESTTAAAKGLD
-345 LIVHGAQ
+345 LITAGA
-352 KADGSLYTV
+352 KKSNGEFYTTV
-361 QEIISHNTA
+361 EILSHNTA

-418 LTLNSALGIVGMAV
+418 LTLNSALSFVGLAV

-458 DTDAIVSSMEEVTE
+458 DTDAMVSSMEEVTE
-472 SAAGLRTEYDES
+472 SAASLQTEYNES

-506 DGADKS
+506 DGTDKS

-523 QSLSGRFDSL
+523 GSLSGRFDSI

-550 VLKSIDA
+550 IEKSIDA
-557 QLAYNRALANRDYRI
+557 QLDYNRALANREYRV
-572 ETTKAY
+572 ETTEAY
-578 TEAEAKQ
+578 SEAVAKE
-585 AAAEKMLADNQKE
+585 AAAKKMLADNEDKLASAQRQRDSISRRLVD
-598 IDRIR
+598 IDGKMAALQADINDGNAEAIAKYDELSRS
-603 KGIEKTETRL
+603 KQSLLAADTRL
-613 LEIDGQKVAIQG
+613 LETGAALTKNNKELDEGSEELAEAI
-625 EVNDGNVDAVKQY
+625 E
-638 QKLNAEEKELTET
+638 KLNAER
-651 HSDLIAQY
+651 Q
-659 DELNQGQKEIREGS
+659 
-673 DDLTD
+673 
-678 AIKKLSAEREAAAEM
+678 AAAEL
-693 EKMYFEQSA
+693 EKECFQNVA
-702 ASFEEQIKQ
+702 ASFEAKIEG
-711 ADSAGEAYQSF
+711 ANNAAEAYTSF
-722 SETQIT
+722 SETEIT

-775 ELEARKLAGE
+775 ELEERKLAGE

-800 IQDNYLEIATN
+800 IQDARVAIATN
-811 AFDKVT
+811 TEEKISLADQISLQKRVKNMQDNQKLIADVDANLAHLRSLNDDTLNAFLDSLDT
-817 FTSGLTLKKIAET
+817 TSEEGMSIIM
-830 LQHNQEQLA
+830 QLA
-839 KFDENMAYL
+839 KDSQKGLGDTTREFLALWLKGTEKGLDDVVDATQEGSKEVAEASNEELSPEKANETYSAYFD
-848 QSINDRQ
+848 Q
-855 LQTYLANVDV
+855 
-865 TDDRIKGA
+865 
-873 LILMGQDIK
+873 
-882 DHGGKITGYTKQ
+882 
-894 IIEDTVNVVERGA
+894 A
-907 DETTSAVRDGASGS
+907 DETIRGKSVALGSQMRIAVKNVYGEADKLAKNGSWALIGINMIDGIRRGIQSRSGALNSAMRSVINSAVTA
-921 LEGISEEWSAEN
+921 AKK
-933 AQRATNSFFGEIENS
+933 AGEIHSPSRLFEREVGAMMSEGMAKGIADKTDAVSSALREQVLDAAVS
-948 VNGKAV
+948 VNP
-954 ALKSQVKY
+954 
-962 AMKHALEGAQ
+962 
-972 EEVDLGGWEAIGG
+972 I
-985 EMIDRIRSAVKGAAG
+985 
-1000 SLNDAISSVVQTALN
+1000 
-1015 KAKSKMSSFSAGIS
+1015 
-1029 IKGTASSVRL
+1029 
-1039 QGYDVGGYFT
+1039 
-1049 TPQVIQIAEK
+1049 
-1059 RPEFVGAA
+1059 
-1067 ADLET
+1067 
-1072 FISKSV
+1072 
-1078 GEAFDRVNPVI
+1078 I
-1089 FREVGTEVPYNSN
+1089 FREVGTEVPSISN
-1102 KFGSVTVNVPVT
+1102 RFGGITVNVPISVSRS
-1114 IQATQ
+1114 
-1119 KLSRAEIQKSAKDIT
+1119 LSDADIQKKAETISRV
-1134 EIVGREMARSLGGK
+1134 VGREFAKMTGGRMS
-1148 VG
+1148 

>member
-1 MENGGR
+1 MATGK
-7 VGRLYVEI
+7 VGKLYVEI
-15 AADDSPLRKSLSAAG
+15 GADDKPLQDKLKAAEKAVKEVD
-30 RSMEELEAQ
+30 SKVEA
-39 IQSSQRATVENLSK
+39 SQRASVKNLSK

-99 DWASTAVE
+99 NWASTAVE

-116 LSAAATYGNMADGM
+116 MSAAATYGNMATGM
-130 GLTADQGAEMAKSLT
+130 GLTANQGAEMAKSLT
-145 RLSADLASFN
+145 QLSADLASFN

-175 TLKQYGIVMTEAN
+175 TLKQYGIVMTETN

-193 MQQGLSKTVSE
+193 MQQGLEKNIKQMS
-204 MNQAEKVQLRYNYVL
+204 QAEKVQLRYNYVL
-219 ANTANAQGDF
+219 ANTTNAQGDF

-295 AAGPAIKL
+295 AAGPVIKL

-313 LDKALTGLQMSKIAK
+313 LDKALIGLQMSRIAK

-333 GESTTAASKGLD
+333 GESTTAAAKGLD
-345 LIVHGAQ
+345 LITAGA
-352 KADGSLYTV
+352 KKSNGEFYTTV
-361 QEIISHNTA
+361 EILSHNTA

-418 LTLNSALGIVGMAV
+418 LTLNSALSFVGLAV

-458 DTDAIVSSMEEVTE
+458 DTDAMVSSMEEVTE
-472 SAAGLRTEYDES
+472 SAASLQTEYDES

-506 DGADKS
+506 DGTDKS

-523 QSLSGRFDSL
+523 GSLSGRFDSI

-550 VLKSIDA
+550 IEKSIDA
-557 QLAYNRALANRDYRI
+557 QLDYNRALANREYRV
-572 ETTKAY
+572 ETTEAY
-578 TEAEAKQ
+578 SEAVAKE
-585 AAAEKMLADNQKE
+585 AAAKKMLADNEDKLASAQRQRDSISRRLVD
-598 IDRIR
+598 IDGKMAALQADINDGNAEAIAKYDELSRS
-603 KGIEKTETRL
+603 KQSLLAADTRL
-613 LEIDGQKVAIQG
+613 LETGAALTKNNKELDEGSEELAEAI
-625 EVNDGNVDAVKQY
+625 E
-638 QKLNAEEKELTET
+638 KLNAER
-651 HSDLIAQY
+651 Q
-659 DELNQGQKEIREGS
+659 
-673 DDLTD
+673 
-678 AIKKLSAEREAAAEM
+678 AAAEL
-693 EKMYFEQSA
+693 EKECFQNVA
-702 ASFEEQIKQ
+702 ASFEAKIEG
-711 ADSAGEAYQSF
+711 ANNAAEAYTSF
-722 SETQIT
+722 SETEIT

-775 ELEARKLAGE
+775 ELEERKLAGE
-785 ELTQIEQAQLDRYKE
+785 KLTQIEQAQLDRYKE
-800 IQDNYLEIATN
+800 IQDARVAIATN
-811 AFDKVT
+811 T
-817 FTSGLTLKKIAET
+817 EEKISLADQIS
-830 LQHNQEQLA
+830 LQKRVKNMQDNQKLIADVDANLA
-839 KFDENMAYL
+839 KL
-848 QSINDRQ
+848 R
-855 LQTYLANVDV
+855 
-865 TDDRIKGA
+865 
-873 LILMGQDIK
+873 
-882 DHGGKITGYTKQ
+882 
-894 IIEDTVNVVERGA
+894 
-907 DETTSAVRDGASGS
+907 
-921 LEGISEEWSAEN
+921 
-933 AQRATNSFFGEIENS
+933 
-948 VNGKAV
+948 
-954 ALKSQVKY
+954 
-962 AMKHALEGAQ
+962 
-972 EEVDLGGWEAIGG
+972 
-985 EMIDRIRSAVKGAAG
+985 
-1000 SLNDAISSVVQTALN
+1000 SLNDATLNAFLDSVDTTTEEGMSMIMQMAKDSQKGLGDTTKEFLALWLKGTEKGLDDVVDATQEGSKEVAEASNEELSPEKANETYSAYFDQADETIRGKSVALESQMRIAVKNVYGEADKSAKNGSWALIGINMIDGIRRGIQSRSGALN
-1015 KAKSKMSSFSAGIS
+1015 SAMRSVINSAVTAAKKAGEIHSPS
-1029 IKGTASSVRL
+1029 RL
-1039 QGYDVGGYFT
+1039 F
-1049 TPQVIQIAEK
+1049 E
-1059 RPEFVGAA
+1059 REVGAMMSEGMAKGIADKTDAVSSALREQVLDA
-1067 ADLET
+1067 AV
-1072 FISKSV
+1072 S
-1078 GEAFDRVNPVI
+1078 VNPII
-1089 FREVGTEVPYNSN
+1089 FREVGTEVPSISN
-1102 KFGSVTVNVPVT
+1102 RFGGITVNVPISVSRS
-1114 IQATQ
+1114 
-1119 KLSRAEIQKSAKDIT
+1119 LSDADIQKKAETISRV
-1134 EIVGREMARSLGGK
+1134 VGREFAKMTGGRMS
-1148 VG
+1148 

>member
-1 MENGGR
+1 MATGK
-7 VGRLYVEI
+7 VGKLYVEI
-15 AADDSPLRKSLSAAG
+15 GADDKPLQDKLKAAEKAAKDVD
-30 RSMEELEAQ
+30 SQVEA
-39 IQSSQRATVENLSK
+39 IHRTSVENLSK

-116 LSAAATYGNMADGM
+116 LSAAATYGNMAAGM
-130 GLTADQGAEMAKSLT
+130 GLTANQGAEMAKSLT
-145 RLSADLASFN
+145 QLSADLASFN

-175 TLKQYGIVMTEAN
+175 TLKQYGIVMTETN
-188 LEQFA
+188 LAQFA
-193 MQQGLSKTVSE
+193 MEQGIEKNIKQMS
-204 MNQAEKVQLRYNYVL
+204 QAEKVQLRYNYVL
-219 ANTANAQGDF
+219 ANTTNAQGDF

-272 LSGFQELNPAQQKM
+272 LSGFQKLNPAQQKM

-295 AAGPAIKL
+295 AAGPVIKL

-345 LIVHGAQ
+345 LITAGA
-352 KADGSLYTV
+352 KKSNGEFYTTV
-361 QEIISHNTA
+361 EILSHNTA

-418 LTLNSALGIVGMAV
+418 LTLNSALSFVGLAV

-458 DTDAIVSSMEEVTE
+458 DTDAMVSSMEEVTE
-472 SAAGLRTEYDES
+472 SAASLQTEYDES

-506 DGADKS
+506 DGTDKS

-523 QSLSGRFDSL
+523 GSLSGRFDSL

-550 VLKSIDA
+550 IEKSIDA
-557 QLAYNRALANRDYRI
+557 QLDYNRALANRDYRI

-585 AAAEKMLADNQKE
+585 AVAKKTLADNEKQLASAQRQRDSISRRLVD
-598 IDRIR
+598 IDGKMAALQADINDGNAEAIAKYDELSRS
-603 KGIEKTETRL
+603 KQSLLAADTRL
-613 LEIDGQKVAIQG
+613 LETEAALTKNNKELDEGSEELAEAI
-625 EVNDGNVDAVKQY
+625 E
-638 QKLNAEEKELTET
+638 KLNAER
-651 HSDLIAQY
+651 Q
-659 DELNQGQKEIREGS
+659 
-673 DDLTD
+673 
-678 AIKKLSAEREAAAEM
+678 AAAEL
-693 EKMYFEQSA
+693 EKEYFQNVA
-702 ASFEEQIKQ
+702 ASFEAQIEG
-711 ADSAGEAYQSF
+711 ANNAAEAYTSF
-722 SETQIT
+722 SETKIT

-800 IQDNYLEIATN
+800 IQDNYLGIATN
-811 AFDKVT
+811 VFDKVT
-817 FTSGLTLKKIAET
+817 FTSGLTLKKAAET
-830 LQHNQEQLA
+830 IQHNQEQLA

-865 TDDRIKGA
+865 TDDRIKGL
-873 LILMGQDIK
+873 LILMGQQIK
-882 DHGGKITGYTKQ
+882 DNGGKITGYTKQ
-894 IIEDTVNVVERGA
+894 IIDATVGEVENGGTEIYNAATTGTSQTVEGMGDIMSSENGEIIMNSYYSGMSESIRGKNAALESQMRIAIKNVYGEAEEIATSGSWAIIGINMIDGIRRGIQSRSGA
-907 DETTSAVRDGASGS
+907 LNSAMRSVINSAVTA
-921 LEGISEEWSAEN
+921 AKK
-933 AQRATNSFFGEIENS
+933 AGEIHS
-948 VNGKAV
+948 P
-954 ALKSQVKY
+954 S
-962 AMKHALEGAQ
+962 
-972 EEVDLGGWEAIGG
+972 
-985 EMIDRIRSAVKGAAG
+985 
-1000 SLNDAISSVVQTALN
+1000 
-1015 KAKSKMSSFSAGIS
+1015 
-1029 IKGTASSVRL
+1029 RL
-1039 QGYDVGGYFT
+1039 F
-1049 TPQVIQIAEK
+1049 E
-1059 RPEFVGAA
+1059 REVGAMMSEGMAKGIADKTDAVSSALREQVLDA
-1067 ADLET
+1067 AV
-1072 FISKSV
+1072 S
-1078 GEAFDRVNPVI
+1078 VNPVI
-1089 FREVGTEVPYNSN
+1089 FREVGTEVPSISN
-1102 KFGSVTVNVPVT
+1102 RFGGVTVNVPISVSRS
-1114 IQATQ
+1114 
-1119 KLSRAEIQKSAKDIT
+1119 LSDADIQKKAETISRV
-1134 EIVGREMARSLGGK
+1134 VGREFAKMTGGRMS
-1148 VG
+1148 

>member
-1 MENGGR
+1 MATGK
-7 VGRLYVEI
+7 VGKLYVEI
-15 AADDSPLRKSLSAAG
+15 GADDKPLQDKLKAAEKAAKEVD
-30 RSMEELEAQ
+30 SQVEA
-39 IQSSQRATVENLSK
+39 IHRVSVENLSK

-145 RLSADLASFN
+145 QLSADLASFN

-219 ANTANAQGDF
+219 ANTTNAQGDF

-295 AAGPAIKL
+295 AAGPVIKL

-345 LIVHGAQ
+345 LITAGA
-352 KADGSLYTV
+352 KKSNGEFYTTV
-361 QEIISHNTA
+361 EILSHNTA

-418 LTLNSALGIVGMAV
+418 LTLNSALSFVGLAV

-458 DTDAIVSSMEEVTE
+458 DTDAMVSSMEEVTE
-472 SAAGLRTEYDES
+472 SAASLQTEYDES

-506 DGADKS
+506 DGTDKS

-523 QSLSGRFDSL
+523 GSLSGRFDSL

-550 VLKSIDA
+550 IEKSIDA
-557 QLAYNRALANRDYRI
+557 QLDYNRALANRDYRI

-585 AAAEKMLADNQKE
+585 AVAKKTLADNEKQLASAQRQRDSISRRLVD
-598 IDRIR
+598 IDGKMAALQADINDGNAEAIAKYDELSRS
-603 KGIEKTETRL
+603 KQSLLAADTRL
-613 LEIDGQKVAIQG
+613 LETGAALTKNNKELDEGSEELAEAI
-625 EVNDGNVDAVKQY
+625 E
-638 QKLNAEEKELTET
+638 KLNAER
-651 HSDLIAQY
+651 Q
-659 DELNQGQKEIREGS
+659 
-673 DDLTD
+673 
-678 AIKKLSAEREAAAEM
+678 AAAEL
-693 EKMYFEQSA
+693 EKEYFQNVA
-702 ASFEEQIKQ
+702 ASFEAQIEG
-711 ADSAGEAYQSF
+711 ANNAAEAYTSF
-722 SETQIT
+722 SETEIT

-811 AFDKVT
+811 VFDKVT
-817 FTSGLTLKKIAET
+817 FTSGLTLQKAAET
-830 LQHNQEQLA
+830 IQHNQEQLA

-865 TDDRIKGA
+865 TDDRIKGL
-873 LILMGQDIK
+873 LILMGQQIK
-882 DHGGKITGYTKQ
+882 DNGGKITGYTKQ
-894 IIEDTVNVVERGA
+894 IIDATIGEVENGGTEIYNAATTGTSQTVEGMGDIMSSENGEIIMNSYYSGMSESIRGKNAALESQMRIAIKNVYGEAEEIATSGSWAIIGINMIDGIRRGIQSRSGA
-907 DETTSAVRDGASGS
+907 LNSAMRSVINSAVTA
-921 LEGISEEWSAEN
+921 AKK
-933 AQRATNSFFGEIENS
+933 AGEIHS
-948 VNGKAV
+948 P
-954 ALKSQVKY
+954 S
-962 AMKHALEGAQ
+962 
-972 EEVDLGGWEAIGG
+972 
-985 EMIDRIRSAVKGAAG
+985 
-1000 SLNDAISSVVQTALN
+1000 
-1015 KAKSKMSSFSAGIS
+1015 
-1029 IKGTASSVRL
+1029 RL
-1039 QGYDVGGYFT
+1039 F
-1049 TPQVIQIAEK
+1049 E
-1059 RPEFVGAA
+1059 REVGAMMSEGMAKGIADKTDAVSSALREQVLDA
-1067 ADLET
+1067 AV
-1072 FISKSV
+1072 S
-1078 GEAFDRVNPVI
+1078 VNPVI
-1089 FREVGTEVPYNSN
+1089 FREVGTEVPSISN
-1102 KFGSVTVNVPVT
+1102 RFGGVTVNVPISVSRS
-1114 IQATQ
+1114 
-1119 KLSRAEIQKSAKDIT
+1119 LSDADIQKKAETISRV
-1134 EIVGREMARSLGGK
+1134 VGREFAKMTGGRMS
-1148 VG
+1148 

>member
-1 MENGGR
+1 MATGK
-7 VGRLYVEI
+7 VGKLYVEI
-15 AADDSPLRKSLSAAG
+15 GADDKPLQDKLKAAEKAVKEVD
-30 RSMEELEAQ
+30 SKVEA
-39 IQSSQRATVENLSK
+39 SQLASVKNLSK

-116 LSAAATYGNMADGM
+116 MSAAATYGNMAAGM
-130 GLTADQGAEMAKSLT
+130 GLTANQGAEMAKSLT
-145 RLSADLASFN
+145 QLSADLASFN

-219 ANTANAQGDF
+219 ANTTNAQGDF

-260 AAASALKVLNNI
+260 AAASALKVLNNM
-272 LSGFQELNPAQQKM
+272 LSGFQKLNPAQQKM

-295 AAGPAIKL
+295 AAGPVIKL

-345 LIVHGAQ
+345 LITAGA
-352 KADGSLYTV
+352 KKSNGEFYTTV
-361 QEIISHNTA
+361 EILSHNTA

-418 LTLNSALGIVGMAV
+418 LTLNSALSIAGMVV

-447 ETSASAKQIEA
+447 ETSATSKQVEESTEA
-458 DTDAIVSSMEEVTE
+458 MLSSMEEVTE
-472 SAAGLRTEYDES
+472 SATSLQTEYNEA
-484 IAKVDSMAEEA
+484 IAKVDTMAEEA
-495 GKLVDEYYSLA
+495 GNLVDEYYKLA
-506 DGADKS
+506 DGAEKS

-523 QSLSGRFDSL
+523 GSLSGRFDSL
-533 SGYIDENTGLL
+533 SVYIDEDTGLL

-550 VLKSIDA
+550 IEKCIDA
-557 QLAYNRALANRDYRI
+557 QLDYNRALANREYRV
-572 ETTKAY
+572 ETTEAYSKAV
-578 TEAEAKQ
+578 AKE
-585 AAAEKMLADNQKE
+585 AAAKKMLADNEDKLASAQRQRDSISRRLVD
-598 IDRIR
+598 IDGKMAALQADINDGNAEAIAKYDELSRS
-603 KGIEKTETRL
+603 KQSLLATDTRL
-613 LEIDGQKVAIQG
+613 LETGAALTQNNK
-625 EVNDGNVDAVKQY
+625 
-638 QKLNAEEKELTET
+638 KL
-651 HSDLIAQY
+651 D
-659 DELNQGQKEIREGS
+659 EGS
-673 DDLTD
+673 EELAE
-678 AIKKLSAEREAAAEM
+678 AIEKLSAERQAAAEL
-693 EKMYFEQSA
+693 EKEYFQNVA
-702 ASFEEQIKQ
+702 TSFEAQIEG
-711 ADSAGEAYQSF
+711 ANNAAEAYTSF
-722 SETQIT
+722 SETEIT

-775 ELEARKLAGE
+775 ELEERKLAGE

-800 IQDNYLEIATN
+800 IQDARVAIATN
-811 AFDKVT
+811 TEEKISLADQISLQKRIKNMKDNQALLDQTDKRLADLRALNDSTLNAFLDSIDT
-817 FTSGLTLKKIAET
+817 TTAEGMSIIAQFAEDSQNGIGEAT
-830 LQHNQEQLA
+830 RE
-839 KFDENMAYL
+839 
-848 QSINDRQ
+848 
-855 LQTYLANVDV
+855 YLALWLKGTEKGLDDVVDATQEGSKEV
-865 TDDRIKGA
+865 AEASNEELSPEKANETYSAYFD
-873 LILMGQDIK
+873 Q
-882 DHGGKITGYTKQ
+882 
-894 IIEDTVNVVERGA
+894 A
-907 DETTSAVRDGASGS
+907 DETIRGKSVALESQMRIAVKNVYGEADKLAKNGSWAIIGINMIDGIRRGIQSRSGALNSAMRSVINSAVTA
-921 LEGISEEWSAEN
+921 AKK
-933 AQRATNSFFGEIENS
+933 AGEIHSPSRLFEREVGAMMS
-948 VNGKAV
+948 EGMAKGIADKTDAV
-954 ALKSQVKY
+954 SDALR
-962 AMKHALEGAQ
+962 E
-972 EEVDLGGWEAIGG
+972 
-985 EMIDRIRSAVKGAAG
+985 
-1000 SLNDAISSVVQTALN
+1000 
-1015 KAKSKMSSFSAGIS
+1015 
-1029 IKGTASSVRL
+1029 
-1039 QGYDVGGYFT
+1039 
-1049 TPQVIQIAEK
+1049 QVID
-1059 RPEFVGAA
+1059 AA
-1067 ADLET
+1067 V
-1072 FISKSV
+1072 S
-1078 GEAFDRVNPVI
+1078 VNPVI
-1089 FREVGTEVPYNSN
+1089 FREVGTEIPAISN
-1102 KFGSVTVNVPVT
+1102 KFGGINVTVPISVSRS
-1114 IQATQ
+1114 
-1119 KLSRAEIQKSAKDIT
+1119 LSDADIQKKAETISRV
-1134 EIVGREMARSLGGK
+1134 VGREFAKMTGGRMN
-1148 VG
+1148 

>member
-15 AADDSPLRKSLSAAG
+15 AADDSSLRKSLSASGKAV
-30 RSMEELEAQ
+30 EELEAQ
-39 IQSSQRATVENLSK
+39 IQSSHRATVENLSK

-145 RLSADLASFN
+145 QLSADLASFN

-204 MNQAEKVQLRYNYVL
+204 MSQAEKVQLRYNYVL

-295 AAGPAIKL
+295 AAGPVIKM

-345 LIVHGAQ
+345 LIVNGAQ

-384 VLQATATTSAA
+384 VLQATATSSAA

-418 LTLNSALGIVGMAV
+418 LTLNSALSFVGLAV

-447 ETSASAKQIEA
+447 ESSASAKQIEA
-458 DTDAIVSSMEEVTE
+458 DTDAMVSSMEEVTE

-484 IAKVDSMAEEA
+484 IAKVDIMAEEA
-495 GKLVDEYYSLA
+495 GNLVDEYYKLA
-506 DGADKS
+506 NGTEKS

-523 QSLSGRFDSL
+523 GSLSGRFDSL
-533 SGYIDENTGLL
+533 SGYIDENTGVL

-550 VLKSIDA
+550 IEKSIDA
-557 QLAYNRALANRDYRI
+557 QLDYNRALANREYRV
-572 ETTKAY
+572 ETTEAY
-578 TEAEAKQ
+578 SEAVAKE
-585 AAAEKMLADNQKE
+585 AAAKKMLADNEDKLASAQRQRDSISRRLVD
-598 IDRIR
+598 IDGKMAALQADINDGNAEAIAKYDELSRS
-603 KGIEKTETRL
+603 KQSLLAADTRL
-613 LEIDGQKVAIQG
+613 LETGAALTKNNKELDEGSEELAEAI
-625 EVNDGNVDAVKQY
+625 E
-638 QKLNAEEKELTET
+638 KLNAER
-651 HSDLIAQY
+651 Q
-659 DELNQGQKEIREGS
+659 
-673 DDLTD
+673 
-678 AIKKLSAEREAAAEM
+678 AAAEL
-693 EKMYFEQSA
+693 EKEYFQNVA
-702 ASFEEQIKQ
+702 ASFEAQIEG
-711 ADSAGEAYQSF
+711 ANNAAEAYTSF
-722 SETQIT
+722 SETEIT

-748 VNAIQMNEEEVAAIE
+748 ANAIQMNEEEVAAIE

-800 IQDNYLEIATN
+800 IQDARVAIATN
-811 AFDKVT
+811 TEEKISLADQISLQKRVKNMQDNQALLDQTDKRLADLRALNDSTLNAFLDSIDTTTVEGMSIIAQFAEDSQNGIGEATREYLALWLKGTEKGLDDVVDATQEGSKEVAEASNEELSPEKANETYGAYFDQANETIRGKSVALESQMRIAVKNVYGEADK
-817 FTSGLTLKKIAET
+817 
-830 LQHNQEQLA
+830 LA
-839 KFDENMAYL
+839 KNGSWALIGINMIDGIRRGI
-848 QSINDRQ
+848 QSRS
-855 LQTYLANVDV
+855 
-865 TDDRIKGA
+865 GA
-873 LILMGQDIK
+873 LNSAMRSVI
-882 DHGGKITGYTKQ
+882 
-894 IIEDTVNVVERGA
+894 N
-907 DETTSAVRDGASGS
+907 SAVTA
-921 LEGISEEWSAEN
+921 AKK
-933 AQRATNSFFGEIENS
+933 AGEIHSPSRLFEREVGAMMSEGMAKGIADKTDAVSSALREQVLDAAVS
-948 VNGKAV
+948 VNP
-954 ALKSQVKY
+954 
-962 AMKHALEGAQ
+962 
-972 EEVDLGGWEAIGG
+972 I
-985 EMIDRIRSAVKGAAG
+985 
-1000 SLNDAISSVVQTALN
+1000 
-1015 KAKSKMSSFSAGIS
+1015 
-1029 IKGTASSVRL
+1029 
-1039 QGYDVGGYFT
+1039 
-1049 TPQVIQIAEK
+1049 
-1059 RPEFVGAA
+1059 
-1067 ADLET
+1067 
-1072 FISKSV
+1072 
-1078 GEAFDRVNPVI
+1078 I
-1089 FREVGTEVPYNSN
+1089 FREVGTEVPSISN
-1102 KFGSVTVNVPVT
+1102 RFGGITVNVPISVSRS
-1114 IQATQ
+1114 
-1119 KLSRAEIQKSAKDIT
+1119 LSDADIQKKAETISRV
-1134 EIVGREMARSLGGK
+1134 VGREFAKMTGGRMS
-1148 VG
+1148 

>member
-1 MENGGR
+1 MATGK
-7 VGRLYVEI
+7 VGKLYVEI
-15 AADDSPLRKSLSAAG
+15 GADDKPLQDKLKAAEKAAKEVD
-30 RSMEELEAQ
+30 SQVEA
-39 IQSSQRATVENLSK
+39 IHRASVKNLSK

-145 RLSADLASFN
+145 QLSADLASFN

-219 ANTANAQGDF
+219 ANTTNAQGDF

-260 AAASALKVLNNI
+260 AAASALKVINNI
-272 LSGFQELNPAQQKM
+272 LSGFQKLNPAQQKM

-295 AAGPAIKL
+295 AAGPVIKL

-313 LDKALTGLQMSKIAK
+313 LDKALIGLQMSRIAK

-333 GESTTAASKGLD
+333 GESTTAAAKGLD
-345 LIVHGAQ
+345 LITAGA
-352 KADGSLYTV
+352 KKSNGEFYTTV
-361 QEIISHNTA
+361 EILSHNTA

-418 LTLNSALGIVGMAV
+418 LTLNSALSFVGLAV

-458 DTDAIVSSMEEVTE
+458 DTDAMVSSMEEVTE
-472 SAAGLRTEYDES
+472 SAASLQTEYDES

-506 DGADKS
+506 DGTDKS

-523 QSLSGRFDSL
+523 GSLSGRFDSL

-550 VLKSIDA
+550 IEKSIDA
-557 QLAYNRALANRDYRI
+557 QLDYNRALANREYRV
-572 ETTKAY
+572 ETTEAY
-578 TEAEAKQ
+578 SEAVAKE
-585 AAAEKMLADNQKE
+585 AAAKKMLADNEDKLASAQRQRDSISRRLVD
-598 IDRIR
+598 IDGKMAALQADINDGNAEAIAKYDELSRS
-603 KGIEKTETRL
+603 KQSLLAADTRL
-613 LEIDGQKVAIQG
+613 LETGAALTK
-625 EVNDGNVDAVKQY
+625 NN
-638 QKLNAEEKELTET
+638 KEL
-651 HSDLIAQY
+651 D
-659 DELNQGQKEIREGS
+659 EGS
-673 DDLTD
+673 EELAE
-678 AIKKLSAEREAAAEM
+678 AIEKLSAERQAAAEL
-693 EKMYFEQSA
+693 EKEYFQNVA
-702 ASFEEQIKQ
+702 ASFEAQIEG
-711 ADSAGEAYQSF
+711 ANNAAEAYTSF
-722 SETQIT
+722 SETEIT

-800 IQDNYLEIATN
+800 IQDARVAIATN
-811 AFDKVT
+811 T
-817 FTSGLTLKKIAET
+817 EEKISLADQIS
-830 LQHNQEQLA
+830 LQKRVKNMQDNQKLIADVDANLA
-839 KFDENMAYL
+839 KLRSMNDATLNAFLDSVDTTTEEGMSMIMQIAKDSQNGLGDTTKEFLALWLKGTEKGLDDVVDATQEGSKEVAEASNEELSPEKANETYGAYFD
-848 QSINDRQ
+848 Q
-855 LQTYLANVDV
+855 
-865 TDDRIKGA
+865 
-873 LILMGQDIK
+873 
-882 DHGGKITGYTKQ
+882 
-894 IIEDTVNVVERGA
+894 A
-907 DETTSAVRDGASGS
+907 DETIRGKSGALELQMKIAVKNVYGEADKLAKNGSWALIGINMIDGIRRGIQSRSGALNSAMRSVINSAVTA
-921 LEGISEEWSAEN
+921 AKK
-933 AQRATNSFFGEIENS
+933 AGEIHSPSRLFEREVGAMMSEGMAKGIADKTDAVSSALREQVLDAAVS
-948 VNGKAV
+948 VNP
-954 ALKSQVKY
+954 
-962 AMKHALEGAQ
+962 
-972 EEVDLGGWEAIGG
+972 I
-985 EMIDRIRSAVKGAAG
+985 
-1000 SLNDAISSVVQTALN
+1000 
-1015 KAKSKMSSFSAGIS
+1015 
-1029 IKGTASSVRL
+1029 
-1039 QGYDVGGYFT
+1039 
-1049 TPQVIQIAEK
+1049 
-1059 RPEFVGAA
+1059 
-1067 ADLET
+1067 
-1072 FISKSV
+1072 
-1078 GEAFDRVNPVI
+1078 I
-1089 FREVGTEVPYNSN
+1089 FREVGTEVPSISN
-1102 KFGSVTVNVPVT
+1102 RFGGITVNVPISVSRS
-1114 IQATQ
+1114 
-1119 KLSRAEIQKSAKDIT
+1119 LSDADIQKKAETISRV
-1134 EIVGREMARSLGGK
+1134 VGREFAKMTGGRMS
-1148 VG
+1148 

>member
-1 MENGGR
+1 MATGK
-7 VGRLYVEI
+7 VGKLYVEI
-15 AADDSPLRKSLSAAG
+15 GADDKPLQDKLKAAEKATKEVD
-30 RSMEELEAQ
+30 SQVEA
-39 IQSSQRATVENLSK
+39 IHRASVENLSK

-145 RLSADLASFN
+145 QLSADLASFN

-219 ANTANAQGDF
+219 ANTTNAQGDF

-260 AAASALKVLNNI
+260 AAASALKVINNI
-272 LSGFQELNPAQQKM
+272 LSGFQKLNPAQQKM

-295 AAGPAIKL
+295 AAGPVIKL

-313 LDKALTGLQMSKIAK
+313 LDKALIGLQMSRIAK

-333 GESTTAASKGLD
+333 GESTTAAAKGLD
-345 LIVHGAQ
+345 LITAGA
-352 KADGSLYTV
+352 KKSNGEFYTAV
-361 QEIISHNTA
+361 EILSHNTA

-418 LTLNSALGIVGMAV
+418 LTLNSALSFVGLAV

-458 DTDAIVSSMEEVTE
+458 DTDAMVSSMEEVTE
-472 SAAGLRTEYDES
+472 SAASLQTEYDES

-506 DGADKS
+506 DGTDKS

-523 QSLSGRFDSL
+523 GSLSGRFDSL

-550 VLKSIDA
+550 IEKSIDA
-557 QLAYNRALANRDYRI
+557 QLDYNRALANREYRV
-572 ETTKAY
+572 ETTEAYSKAV
-578 TEAEAKQ
+578 AKE
-585 AAAEKMLADNQKE
+585 AAAKKMLADNEDKLASAQRQRDSISRRLVD
-598 IDRIR
+598 IDGKMAALQADINDGNAEAIAKYDELSRS
-603 KGIEKTETRL
+603 KQSLLAADTRL
-613 LEIDGQKVAIQG
+613 LETGAALTKNNKELDEGSEELA
-625 EVNDGNVDAVKQY
+625 EAVE
-638 QKLNAEEKELTET
+638 KLNAER
-651 HSDLIAQY
+651 Q
-659 DELNQGQKEIREGS
+659 
-673 DDLTD
+673 
-678 AIKKLSAEREAAAEM
+678 AAAEL
-693 EKMYFEQSA
+693 EKEYFQNVA
-702 ASFEEQIKQ
+702 ASFEAQIEG
-711 ADSAGEAYQSF
+711 ANNAAEAYTSF
-722 SETQIT
+722 SETEIT

-811 AFDKVT
+811 VFDEVT
-817 FTSGLTLKKIAET
+817 FTSGLTLKKAAET
-830 LQHNQEQLA
+830 IQHNQEQLA

-848 QSINDRQ
+848 QSINDRR

-865 TDDRIKGA
+865 TDDRIKGL
-873 LILMGQDIK
+873 LILMGQHIK
-882 DHGGKITGYTKQ
+882 DNGGKITGYTQQ
-894 IIEDTVNVVERGA
+894 IIDATIGEVENGGTEIYSAATTGTYQTVEGMGDIMSSENGEIIMNSYYAGMSESIRGKNAALESQMRIAVRNVRGEA
-907 DETTSAVRDGASGS
+907 EEIATSGSWAIIGINMIDGIRRGIQSRSGALNSAMRSVINSAVTA
-921 LEGISEEWSAEN
+921 AKK
-933 AQRATNSFFGEIENS
+933 AGEIHSPSRLFEREVGAMMSEGMAKGIADKTDAVSSALREQVLDAAVS
-948 VNGKAV
+948 VNP
-954 ALKSQVKY
+954 
-962 AMKHALEGAQ
+962 
-972 EEVDLGGWEAIGG
+972 I
-985 EMIDRIRSAVKGAAG
+985 
-1000 SLNDAISSVVQTALN
+1000 
-1015 KAKSKMSSFSAGIS
+1015 
-1029 IKGTASSVRL
+1029 
-1039 QGYDVGGYFT
+1039 
-1049 TPQVIQIAEK
+1049 
-1059 RPEFVGAA
+1059 
-1067 ADLET
+1067 
-1072 FISKSV
+1072 
-1078 GEAFDRVNPVI
+1078 I
-1089 FREVGTEVPYNSN
+1089 FREVGTEVPSISN
-1102 KFGSVTVNVPVT
+1102 RFGGITVNVPISVSRS
-1114 IQATQ
+1114 
-1119 KLSRAEIQKSAKDIT
+1119 LSDADIQKKAETISRV
-1134 EIVGREMARSLGGK
+1134 VGREFAKMTGGRMS
-1148 VG
+1148 

>member
-1 MENGGR
+1 MATGK
-7 VGRLYVEI
+7 VGKLYVEI
-15 AADDSPLRKSLSAAG
+15 GADDKPLQDKLKAAEKAAKEVD
-30 RSMEELEAQ
+30 SQVEA
-39 IQSSQRATVENLSK
+39 IHRASVENLSK

-145 RLSADLASFN
+145 QLSVDLASFN
-155 NTSQETAQIALN
+155 NTSQETAQIALD

-175 TLKQYGIVMTEAN
+175 TLKRYGIVMTEAN

-295 AAGPAIKL
+295 AAGPVIKL

-345 LIVHGAQ
+345 LITAGA
-352 KADGSLYTV
+352 KKSNGEFYTTV
-361 QEIISHNTA
+361 EILSHNTA

-418 LTLNSALGIVGMAV
+418 LTLNSALSFVGLAV

-458 DTDAIVSSMEEVTE
+458 DTDAMVSSMEEVTE
-472 SAAGLRTEYDES
+472 SAASLQTEYDES

-506 DGADKS
+506 DGTDKS

-523 QSLSGRFDSL
+523 GSLSGRFDSL

-550 VLKSIDA
+550 IEKSIDA
-557 QLAYNRALANRDYRI
+557 QLDYNRALANREYRV
-572 ETTKAY
+572 ETTEAY
-578 TEAEAKQ
+578 SEAVAKE
-585 AAAEKMLADNQKE
+585 AAAKKMLADNEDKLASAQRQRDSISRRLVD
-598 IDRIR
+598 IDGKMAALQADINDGNAEAIAKYDELSRS
-603 KGIEKTETRL
+603 KQSLLAADTRL
-613 LEIDGQKVAIQG
+613 LETGTALTKNNKELDEGSEELAEAI
-625 EVNDGNVDAVKQY
+625 E
-638 QKLNAEEKELTET
+638 KLNAER
-651 HSDLIAQY
+651 Q
-659 DELNQGQKEIREGS
+659 
-673 DDLTD
+673 
-678 AIKKLSAEREAAAEM
+678 AAAEL
-693 EKMYFEQSA
+693 EKEYFQNVA
-702 ASFEEQIKQ
+702 ASFEAQIEG
-711 ADSAGEAYQSF
+711 ANNAAEAYTSF
-722 SETQIT
+722 SETEIT

-800 IQDNYLEIATN
+800 IQDARVAIATNTEEKISLADQISLQKRVKNMQDNQKLIADVDANLAHLRSLNDDTLNAFLDSLDTTSEEGMSIIMQLAKDSQKGLGDTTREFLATWLNGTEQGFDDIGDTAREGSKEAAEASAEALSPEKAEQTYNAYFDSASNTIRGKSVALESQMRIAVKNVQGEAEEIAT
-811 AFDKVT
+811 
-817 FTSGLTLKKIAET
+817 SGSWAIIGI
-830 LQHNQEQLA
+830 
-839 KFDENMAYL
+839 NMIDGIRRGI
-848 QSINDRQ
+848 QSRS
-855 LQTYLANVDV
+855 
-865 TDDRIKGA
+865 GA
-873 LILMGQDIK
+873 LNSAMRSVI
-882 DHGGKITGYTKQ
+882 
-894 IIEDTVNVVERGA
+894 N
-907 DETTSAVRDGASGS
+907 SAVTA
-921 LEGISEEWSAEN
+921 AKK
-933 AQRATNSFFGEIENS
+933 AGEIHSPSRLFEREVGAMMSEGMAKGIADKTDAVSSALREQVLDAAVS
-948 VNGKAV
+948 VNP
-954 ALKSQVKY
+954 
-962 AMKHALEGAQ
+962 
-972 EEVDLGGWEAIGG
+972 I
-985 EMIDRIRSAVKGAAG
+985 
-1000 SLNDAISSVVQTALN
+1000 
-1015 KAKSKMSSFSAGIS
+1015 
-1029 IKGTASSVRL
+1029 
-1039 QGYDVGGYFT
+1039 
-1049 TPQVIQIAEK
+1049 
-1059 RPEFVGAA
+1059 
-1067 ADLET
+1067 
-1072 FISKSV
+1072 
-1078 GEAFDRVNPVI
+1078 I
-1089 FREVGTEVPYNSN
+1089 FREVGTEVPSISN
-1102 KFGSVTVNVPVT
+1102 RFGGITVNVPISVSRS
-1114 IQATQ
+1114 
-1119 KLSRAEIQKSAKDIT
+1119 LSDADIQKKAETISRV
-1134 EIVGREMARSLGGK
+1134 VGREFAKMTGGRMS
-1148 VG
+1148 

>member
-30 RSMEELEAQ
+30 RAMEELEAQ
-39 IQSSQRATVENLSK
+39 IQSSQRSTVENLSK

-145 RLSADLASFN
+145 QLSADLASFN

-260 AAASALKVLNNI
+260 AAASALKVLNNM
-272 LSGFQELNPAQQKM
+272 LSGFQKLNPAQQKM

-295 AAGPAIKL
+295 AAGPVIKL

-313 LDKALTGLQMSKIAK
+313 LDKALTGLQMSRIAK

-418 LTLNSALGIVGMAV
+418 LTLNSAVGFAGLAV
-432 SAVSLLVGVFNGLGK
+432 SAVSLLVSVFNGLGK

-458 DTDAIVSSMEEVTE
+458 DTDAMVSSMEEVTE
-472 SAAGLRTEYDES
+472 SAASLQTEYDES

-811 AFDKVT
+811 VFDKVT
-817 FTSGLTLKKIAET
+817 FTSGLTLKKAAET
-830 LQHNQEQLA
+830 IQHNQEQLA

-865 TDDRIKGA
+865 TDDRIKGL
-873 LILMGQDIK
+873 LILMGQHIK
-882 DHGGKITGYTKQ
+882 DNGGKITGYTQQ
-894 IIEDTVNVVERGA
+894 IIDATIGEVENGGTEIYNAATTGTYQTVEGMGDIMSSENGEIIMNSYYAGMSESIRGKNAALESQMRIAIKNVYGEAEKIATSGSWAIIGINMIDGIRRGIQSRSGA
-907 DETTSAVRDGASGS
+907 LNSAMRSVINSAVTA
-921 LEGISEEWSAEN
+921 AKK
-933 AQRATNSFFGEIENS
+933 AGEIHSPSRLFEREVGAMMSEGMAKGIADKTDAVSSALREQVLDAAVS
-948 VNGKAV
+948 VNP
-954 ALKSQVKY
+954 
-962 AMKHALEGAQ
+962 
-972 EEVDLGGWEAIGG
+972 I
-985 EMIDRIRSAVKGAAG
+985 
-1000 SLNDAISSVVQTALN
+1000 
-1015 KAKSKMSSFSAGIS
+1015 
-1029 IKGTASSVRL
+1029 
-1039 QGYDVGGYFT
+1039 
-1049 TPQVIQIAEK
+1049 
-1059 RPEFVGAA
+1059 
-1067 ADLET
+1067 
-1072 FISKSV
+1072 
-1078 GEAFDRVNPVI
+1078 I
-1089 FREVGTEVPYNSN
+1089 FREVGTEVPSISN
-1102 KFGSVTVNVPVT
+1102 RFGGITVNVPISVSRS
-1114 IQATQ
+1114 
-1119 KLSRAEIQKSAKDIT
+1119 LSDADIQKKAETISRV
-1134 EIVGREMARSLGGK
+1134 VGREFAKMTGGRMS
-1148 VG
+1148 

>member
-1 MENGGR
+1 MATGK
-7 VGRLYVEI
+7 VGKLYVEI
-15 AADDSPLRKSLSAAG
+15 GADDKPLQDKLKAAEKAAKEVD
-30 RSMEELEAQ
+30 SQVEA
-39 IQSSQRATVENLSK
+39 IHRASVKNLSK

-145 RLSADLASFN
+145 QLSADLASFN

-219 ANTANAQGDF
+219 ANTTNAQGDF

-260 AAASALKVLNNI
+260 AAASALKVINNI
-272 LSGFQELNPAQQKM
+272 LSGFQKLNPAQQKM

-295 AAGPAIKL
+295 AAGPVIKL

-313 LDKALTGLQMSKIAK
+313 LDKALIGLQMSRIAK

-333 GESTTAASKGLD
+333 GESTTAAAKGLD
-345 LIVHGAQ
+345 LITAGA
-352 KADGSLYTV
+352 KKSNGEFYTTV
-361 QEIISHNTA
+361 EILSHNTA

-418 LTLNSALGIVGMAV
+418 LTLNSALSFVGLAV

-458 DTDAIVSSMEEVTE
+458 DTDAMVSSMEEVTE
-472 SAAGLRTEYDES
+472 SAASLQTEYDES

-506 DGADKS
+506 DGTDKS

-523 QSLSGRFDSL
+523 GSLSGRFDSL

-550 VLKSIDA
+550 IEKSIDA
-557 QLAYNRALANRDYRI
+557 QLDYNRALANREYRV
-572 ETTKAY
+572 ETTEAY
-578 TEAEAKQ
+578 SEAVAKE
-585 AAAEKMLADNQKE
+585 AAAKKMLADNEDKLASAQRQRDSISRRLVD
-598 IDRIR
+598 IDGKMAALQADINDGNAEAIAKYDELSRS
-603 KGIEKTETRL
+603 KQSLLAADTRL
-613 LEIDGQKVAIQG
+613 LETGAALTK
-625 EVNDGNVDAVKQY
+625 NN
-638 QKLNAEEKELTET
+638 KEL
-651 HSDLIAQY
+651 D
-659 DELNQGQKEIREGS
+659 EGS
-673 DDLTD
+673 EELAE
-678 AIKKLSAEREAAAEM
+678 AIEKLSAERQAAAEL
-693 EKMYFEQSA
+693 EKEYFQNVA
-702 ASFEEQIKQ
+702 ASFEAQIEG
-711 ADSAGEAYQSF
+711 ANNAAEAYTSF
-722 SETQIT
+722 SETEIT

-800 IQDNYLEIATN
+800 IQDARVAIATN
-811 AFDKVT
+811 T
-817 FTSGLTLKKIAET
+817 EEKISLADQIS
-830 LQHNQEQLA
+830 LQKRVKNMQDNQKLIADVDANLA
-839 KFDENMAYL
+839 KL
-848 QSINDRQ
+848 R
-855 LQTYLANVDV
+855 
-865 TDDRIKGA
+865 
-873 LILMGQDIK
+873 
-882 DHGGKITGYTKQ
+882 
-894 IIEDTVNVVERGA
+894 
-907 DETTSAVRDGASGS
+907 
-921 LEGISEEWSAEN
+921 
-933 AQRATNSFFGEIENS
+933 
-948 VNGKAV
+948 
-954 ALKSQVKY
+954 
-962 AMKHALEGAQ
+962 
-972 EEVDLGGWEAIGG
+972 
-985 EMIDRIRSAVKGAAG
+985 
-1000 SLNDAISSVVQTALN
+1000 SLNDATLNAFLDSVDTTTEEGMSMIMQMAKDSQNGLGDTTKEFLALWLKGTEKGLDDVVDATQEGSKEVAEASNEELSPEKANETYSAYFDQADETIRGKSVALESQMKIAVKNVYGEADKLAKNGSWALIGINMIDGIRRGIQSRSGALN
-1015 KAKSKMSSFSAGIS
+1015 SAMRSVINSAVTAAKKAGEIHSPS
-1029 IKGTASSVRL
+1029 RL
-1039 QGYDVGGYFT
+1039 F
-1049 TPQVIQIAEK
+1049 E
-1059 RPEFVGAA
+1059 REVGAMMSEGMAKGIADKTDAVSSALREQVLDA
-1067 ADLET
+1067 AV
-1072 FISKSV
+1072 S
-1078 GEAFDRVNPVI
+1078 VNPII
-1089 FREVGTEVPYNSN
+1089 FREVGTEVPSISN
-1102 KFGSVTVNVPVT
+1102 RFGGITVNVPISVSRS
-1114 IQATQ
+1114 
-1119 KLSRAEIQKSAKDIT
+1119 LSDADIQKKAETISRV
-1134 EIVGREMARSLGGK
+1134 VGREFAKMTGGRMS
-1148 VG
+1148 